1 MWDALDIGSAPI
13 QVLEPGCGT
22 GNFMAGIPENIK
34 ANVSGVELDPISARI
49 AAALNPDATILN
61 ADLADCTIH
70 PGFDLTIG
78 NVPYSGD
85 ISLDYRTTD
94 GGTSRLPLHD
104 YFIERSVDALRP
116 GGVAMLLTSRYTLDK
131 RSETMRADLAR
142 KAELVGAVRL
152 PSSTFA
158 RQAGTE
164 AVTDVLVLRRRER
177 TLDRT
182 PDEAWIH
189 SNPVAV
195 PGYQDVTVNVNQ
207 AVANDMTAHAVG
219 DIRPV
224 IGRFGG
230 DFDVV
235 FQGDAE
241 QVGERLQELLSTQIT
256 HGPALSLGE
265 AEPAG
270 RAEITVRP
278 DHVAPFEYSVDQR
291 GVVWYGDGTT
301 VTEIAHGQG
310 DEARRLRG
318 MIRLRDLARELQRLE
333 LDPARVDDPDV
344 EAKRAELD
352 RAYDRFTSEFGRLCD
367 RANQRAYSGEE
378 SGCHLV
384 MALEETDEKGRFA
397 GKAKCLS
404 QRTIS
409 PVPPMPDHADSLDD
423 ALDISLDRAG
433 GVDLELI
440 ARLADTTVEE
450 AETGLGDR
458 IIRDPDTGEVMPA
471 EDYLAGDVGTKLDH
485 VTAMAEHLRRRAA
498 REAMTEFAAST
509 YATSEDMPAIEQA
522 REWIDTAGTDVWRS
536 LTDPYAAESYRDPTP
551 VIERINDGRHGWTMG
566 WNRNPELV
574 LALVWRAVEEL
585 PERHSRVTL
594 ERSDTGERKPWH
606 APAWHRSHGTS
617 PLWDALCWTWR
628 DGDAP
633 QHYAPILADRRMPV
647 RDLALFVHKIAH
659 TDRLETADK
668 TAILSNLFE
677 SYSAH
682 DKHGSTIWTDTT
694 IGAMARRLMPGTD
707 DPTRLAERLATDMS
721 VSEWIWGIARDL
733 PNLRQGA
740 AHDAYGAPPRAID
753 ARPDDYQAFRA
764 RREEQLGQW
773 REQPEH
779 AEAAR
784 ADQTDAERLEH
795 VADLLERVQPTP
807 LETEQIK
814 APLGAPWIPARD
826 VHDFMM
832 ETFNVRGHG
841 LTPGKLSQYS
851 VDWIPQL
858 GQWRV
863 GYSGGGDIDYKAART
878 YGTEDRN
885 PFQLLEACLDNAQI
899 TVTKDSP
906 TETTASGKP
915 KRVKDQKATMA
926 AIEKANAIRDAWN
939 QWVFKD
945 PDRAQRLT
953 ALYNRRFNGMRPRHV
968 DGSYLTTPGIA
979 HGVALRPHQKDAVAR
994 ALRSDEGTLIAHVV
1008 GAGKTFEGV
1017 ALSHEAKRLGKASK
1031 PMLVVPNHLVDQWAG
1046 DVLRLYPAGRV
1057 LVMDKDAQ
1065 RNPESVRRFW
1075 GRVATGDWD
1084 AVIVPESRFSQLH
1097 VSKERRL
1104 RNMRARVDEFAQA
1117 VEAAAKARGDKDP
1130 TVKRLEAAR
1139 KSAET
1144 AMQRLRD
1151 GKESRDDKALAGI
1164 EFESLGVDMLIV
1176 DEAHHFKNLGVP
1188 VASADLGMQL
1198 SSAAKCEDLLDKCEW
1213 LREAGHGGNIAF
1225 MTGTPV
1231 SNSMSELYNMQRYL
1245 APGTLKAQGLDT
1257 FAAWAG
1263 AYGQVVP
1270 TVELKPEGNGFQV
1283 KQRFARFQNLPELM
1297 NAVKQFTD
1305 MITNDDIQLPL
1316 PELEQV
1322 PVPVPITDRQKKEM
1336 EELSDRADLVR
1347 DGDVSPEVDNL
1358 LRITGDGRKIAL
1370 DPKLLKGHENDR
1382 PLENGKIQACAE
1394 NVARIWQEETPRLG
1408 TQLVF
1413 CDSSTPASGG
1423 WNAYQDLKDRLIQLG
1438 VPAEQIAFVH
1448 DAGDNPARREQLFA
1462 KVRSGEIR
1470 VLMGS
1475 TQKLGTGTNVQER
1488 LAAIHDLDCPWRPA
1502 DLEQRLGRIQRQG
1515 NTYDHVRDY
1524 RYVTEGTFDAYSYQ
1538 TVERKQRFISQLMSS
1553 KSPAREAAD
1562 LDADVVTL
1570 ANIKALATGDPDIQR
1585 RMTLENEINQL
1596 KLLRASWAQQ
1606 KADTR
1611 RDINQQLQPRIEGI
1625 RQTIR
1630 EKTDDKPLASKA
1642 LSIHQTARMNGKWE
1656 GMTING
1662 RPVGDRQTACRLLH
1676 QAAHQAHDGD
1686 TIAEYDG
1693 LPVIARRAA
1702 TTGRITLAVKAVH
1715 EHESGTEMPGPYLTG
1730 PSSIV
1735 SQLDRIVKNMATDPG
1750 KLTERLADAE
1760 RELAAAQ
1767 ETLAEPFAHEDE
1779 YRQKQAELERLT
1791 SKPDEPRET
1800 ESRDQETKE
1809 RSAGMPL
1816 TTENARRLLEQ
1827 DPDVTEVTQGG
1838 NAMGHYLEARL
1849 TDGRA
1854 VQIDF
1859 HDNPAWK
1866 DTDRLAGR
1874 NPSSGSRAHSS
1885 AAHGKTEAR
1894 KTGCLKPW
1902 PWEQP
1907 RGKSPSTPAA
1917 GSIRRTSATTRAR
1930 DPASWSKAPRA
1941 TKDQASTSKPQAS
1954 RSIPAMTNRTGIDDT
1969 DHHRQRHQTGQGR
1982 RRRMDRHQRPRRPTH
1997 VHAHGRRPAIQHRR
2011 RAGRHD
2017 HRHAPPTPEGRGSGR
2032 RRRPGRNGAGRREDH
2047 QQEDAVRPV
2056 PRQAQGEPRRKKTIE
2071 RNNHGTS
2078 KRNHRQDADH
2088 PRGILALRPRGR
2100 PRPGRHRRRRKH
2112 ETDHRR
2118 HDDHAPA
2125 SARPGIRPGQPPMR
2139 TGRRVRGRPV
2149 PPLPVEHETQ
2159 LEGRRR
2165 VRVGTLVDQ
2174 PGDGPVYR
2182 PRHQAEPPD
2191 DGHRGPEPRRPG
2203 HAPQSQHRRDR
2214 RLRLRQ
2220 DRHPRHPQHPQGQHE
2235 LRVHR
2240 PERRTLRED
2249 RRETKDD
2256 GLHGQTARPGGPDQR
2271 DEIQPHALHRPHE
2284 TRRGDHAPGHQHHGQ
2299 HQRLHTQGAPDR
2311 RLLDQIRT
2319 QPPDRTHRVR
2329 LLPARRHPQGLP
2341 AHRHRPDPQRGRRHA
2356 RPARSQRTG
2365 RDQGKPGRRRRPD
2378 RH

>member
-1 MWDALDIGSAPI
+1 MWDALGIGSTPI

-22 GNFMAGIPENIK
+22 GNFMAGIPDDVT

-49 AAALNPDATILN
+49 AAALNPEATILN

-70 PGFDLTIG
+70 PGFDLAIG

-94 GGTSRLPLHD
+94 GGTSRLALHD

-142 KAELVGAVRL
+142 KADLVGVVRL
-152 PSSTFA
+152 PSSTFT

-164 AVTDVLVLRRRER
+164 AVTDVLVLRKRER

-182 PDEAWIH
+182 PDKAWIH
-189 SNPVAV
+189 STPVDV
-195 PGYQDVTVNVNQ
+195 PGYRDVTVNVNQ
-207 AVANDMTAHAVG
+207 AIASDMPSHAVG

-230 DFDVV
+230 DFDVA

-241 QVGERLQELLSTQIT
+241 QIGERLRELLSTQLYD
-256 HGPALSLGE
+256 GPALSLGAME
-265 AEPAG
+265 QPD
-270 RAEITVRP
+270 RAEILVRP
-278 DHVAPFEYSVDQR
+278 DQMAPFEYSVDPR
-291 GVVWYGDGTT
+291 GVVWFGDGTT

-333 LDPARVDDPDV
+333 LDPGLVDDPRV
-344 EAKRAELD
+344 EAKREELD
-352 RAYDRFTSEFGRLCD
+352 QAYDRFASEFGRLND
-367 RANQRAYSGEE
+367 RANRRAYDSAE

-384 MALEETDEKGRFA
+384 MALEETDEKGRFV

-423 ALDISLDRAG
+423 ALNISLDRAG
-433 GVDLELI
+433 EVDLELI
-440 ARLADTTVEE
+440 ARLAGTTVEE
-450 AETGLGDR
+450 AEAGLGER
-458 IIRDPDTGEVMPA
+458 VIRDPDTGTVIPA
-471 EDYLAGDVGTKLDH
+471 EDYLTGDVAAKLDH
-485 VTAMAEHLRRRAA
+485 VTAMAELLKRHADTD
-498 REAMTEFAAST
+498 AMTEFVAST
-509 YATSEDMPAIEQA
+509 YATPEDMGDTERA
-522 REWIDTAGTDVWRS
+522 REWIGTAGMDVWRS
-536 LTDPYAAESYRDPTP
+536 LTDPYAAESYRDPAP
-551 VIERINDGRHGWTMG
+551 IIDRIDDGRNGWTLG

-574 LALVWRAVEEL
+574 LALAWRAVEEL
-585 PERHSRVTL
+585 PEHHARITF
-594 ERSDTGERKPWH
+594 ERPDTGERRPWH
-606 APAWHRSHGTS
+606 APQWHQSHGTS
-617 PLWDALCWTWR
+617 PLWNGLCWTWR
-628 DGDAP
+628 GGDAP
-633 QHYAPILADRRMPV
+633 QDYAPLFADRRMPV
-647 RDLALFVHKIAH
+647 KDLALFVHKLAH
-659 TDRLETADK
+659 TDKIDVADK

-677 SYSAH
+677 SYSAY
-682 DKHGSTIWTDTT
+682 DEQGSRIWTDTT
-694 IGAMARRLMPGTD
+694 VGAMARQLMPSID
-707 DPTRLAERLATDMS
+707 DPMRLAERIATDMS
-721 VSEWIWGIARDL
+721 VSEWIWGVAREL
-733 PNLRQGA
+733 PDDLRQA
-740 AHDAYGAPPRAID
+740 ATHDAYSAPPRTVD
-753 ARPDDYQAFRA
+753 ARPDDYQAFRV

-773 REQPEH
+773 REQSEH
-779 AEAAR
+779 AEAIR
-784 ADQTDAERLEH
+784 ADRADAERLDH
-795 VADLLERVQPTP
+795 VAGILERVQPTP

-814 APLGAPWIPARD
+814 APLGAPWIPAKD
-826 VHDFMM
+826 IHDFMM
-832 ETFNVRGHG
+832 ETFRVHSRR
-841 LTPGKLSQYS
+841 LTPGKLAQYA

-858 GQWRV
+858 GQWRI
-863 GYSGGGDIDYKAART
+863 GYSGGGDIDYKAAKT

-885 PFQLLEACLDNAQI
+885 PFQLLEACLNNAQI

-926 AIEKANAIRDAWN
+926 AIEKANAIREAWN

-953 ALYNRRFNGMRPRHV
+953 ATYNRRFNSLRPRHV

-979 HGVALRPHQKDAVAR
+979 RGIQLRPHQKDAVAR

-1031 PMLVVPNHLVDQWAG
+1031 PMLVVPNHLVDQWAS
-1046 DVLRLYPAGRV
+1046 DVLKLYPASRI

-1065 RNPESVRRFW
+1065 RDPESVRRFW

-1104 RNMRARVDEFAQA
+1104 KNMNARVDEFTEA
-1117 VEAAAKARGDKDP
+1117 VKAATEAKGDKDP

-1144 AMQRLRD
+1144 AMRKLRD

-1245 APGTLKAQGLDT
+1245 APNTLKAQGLDT

-1283 KQRFARFQNLPELM
+1283 RQRFARFQNLPELM
-1297 NAVKQFTD
+1297 NAVKTFTD
-1305 MITNDDIQLPL
+1305 MITNEDIQLPL

-1322 PVPVPITDRQKKEM
+1322 PVPVPITERQKEEM
-1336 EELSDRADLVR
+1336 EELSDRADQVR
-1347 DGDVSPEVDNL
+1347 NGDVPPEVDNL
-1358 LRITGDGRKIAL
+1358 LKITGDGRKIAL
-1370 DPKLLKGHENDR
+1370 DPKLLKGHEDDR

-1394 NVARIWQEETPRLG
+1394 NVARIWSEETPRLG

-1423 WNAYQDLKDRLIQLG
+1423 WNAYQDLKDRLVALG
-1438 VPAEQIAFVH
+1438 VPAKQIAFVH
-1448 DAGDNPARREQLFA
+1448 DAGDNPAKREQLFA

-1470 VLMGS
+1470 VLLGS
-1475 TQKLGTGTNVQER
+1475 TMKLGTGTNVQER

-1515 NTYDHVRDY
+1515 NMYSHVRDF

-1611 RDINQQLQPRIEGI
+1611 RDITQWLHPRVELLS
-1625 RQTIR
+1625 RTIR
-1630 EKTDDKPLASKA
+1630 EKAEDRPLASKA
-1642 LSIHQTARMNGKWE
+1642 MDIHQAARANGGWE

-1662 RPVGDRQTACRLLH
+1662 QPVGDRQTACRLLH
-1676 QAAHQAHDGD
+1676 QAALQARDGD

-1693 LPVIARRAA
+1693 LPVIVHRIEGPRR
-1702 TTGRITLAVKAVH
+1702 TTMALAVKAVH
-1715 EHESGTEMPGPYLTG
+1715 ELRAPSEMPGPYAAG
-1730 PSSIV
+1730 AASIV
-1735 SQLDRIVKNMATDPG
+1735 SQLDRLVRNMATDPG

-1760 RELAAAQ
+1760 RELATAQ

-1791 SKPDEPRET
+1791 SKPDESRET

-1809 RSAGMPL
+1809 RSTGMPL
-1816 TTENARRLLEQ
+1816 TMENARQLLEQ

-1838 NAMGHYLEARL
+1838 NAMGNYLEARL

-1866 DTDRLAGR
+1866 DTDHLSGRIEVSYANRPQAEWQYDDNDMADRAHTVVDPADPDAEGRLAKAVKDWE
-1874 NPSSGSRAHSS
+1874 RA
-1885 AAHGKTEAR
+1885 G
-1894 KTGCLKPW
+1894 GL
-1902 PWEQP
+1902 
-1907 RGKSPSTPAA
+1907 G
-1917 GSIRRTSATTRAR
+1917 RTSQASHLAAQQPPEEYAYRWRKPGNPDRHIAYLSTAFDRDQAMKAR
-1930 DPASWSKAPRA
+1930 EDAGYLVTKVEEDPAVLYERHRKASCLH
-1941 TKDQASTSKPQAS
+1941 ASHILERYDSP
-1954 RSIPAMTNRTGIDDT
+1954 D
-1969 DHHRQRHQTGQGR
+1969 
-1982 RRRMDRHQRPRRPTH
+1982 PT
-1997 VHAHGRRPAIQHRR
+1997 
-2011 RAGRHD
+2011 
-2017 HRHAPPTPEGRGSGR
+2017 
-2032 RRRPGRNGAGRREDH
+2032 
-2047 QQEDAVRPV
+2047 AV
-2056 PRQAQGEPRRKKTIE
+2056 
-2071 RNNHGTS
+2071 
-2078 KRNHRQDADH
+2078 
-2088 PRGILALRPRGR
+2088 GILHGIVSEVNA
-2100 PRPGRHRRRRKH
+2100 
-2112 ETDHRR
+2112 
-2118 HDDHAPA
+2118 HDPENDIAAYLTYPSDKA
-2125 SARPGIRPGQPPMR
+2125 
-2139 TGRRVRGRPV
+2139 V
-2149 PPLPVEHETQ
+2149 Q
-2159 LEGRRR
+2159 LA
-2165 VRVGTLVDQ
+2165 
-2174 PGDGPVYR
+2174 GDGLTAADIAEKR
-2182 PRHQAEPPD
+2182 EMGGWDPRTDPLMRINEQGDWTGVTQQQA
-2191 DGHRGPEPRRPG
+2191 
-2203 HAPQSQHRRDR
+2203 
-2214 RLRLRQ
+2214 
-2220 DRHPRHPQHPQGQHE
+2220 
-2235 LRVHR
+2235 
-2240 PERRTLRED
+2240 
-2249 RRETKDD
+2249 
-2256 GLHGQTARPGGPDQR
+2256 DQLVWDNR
-2271 DEIQPHALHRPHE
+2271 DEILARASYDGELSTWTLH
-2284 TRRGDHAPGHQHHGQ
+2284 Q
-2299 HQRLHTQGAPDR
+2299 
-2311 RLLDQIRT
+2311 LDQL
-2319 QPPDRTHRVR
+2319 DE
-2329 LLPARRHPQGLP
+2329 PAPE
-2341 AHRHRPDPQRGRRHA
+2341 RGRDLDRPEPE
-2356 RPARSQRTG
+2356 RPAPEREQPASKRHG
-2365 RDQGKPGRRRRPD
+2365 PGL
-2378 RH
+2378 

>member
-378 SGCHLV
+378 SGRHLV

-574 LALVWRAVEEL
+574 LTLVWRAVEEL

-682 DKHGSTIWTDTT
+682 DNGSTIWTDTT

-733 PNLRQGA
+733 PDLRQGA

-784 ADQTDAERLEH
+784 ADQTDA
-795 VADLLERVQPTP
+795 
-807 LETEQIK
+807 
-814 APLGAPWIPARD
+814 
-826 VHDFMM
+826 
-832 ETFNVRGHG
+832 
-841 LTPGKLSQYS
+841 
-851 VDWIPQL
+851 
-858 GQWRV
+858 
-863 GYSGGGDIDYKAART
+863 
-878 YGTEDRN
+878 
-885 PFQLLEACLDNAQI
+885 
-899 TVTKDSP
+899 
-906 TETTASGKP
+906 
-915 KRVKDQKATMA
+915 
-926 AIEKANAIRDAWN
+926 
-939 QWVFKD
+939 
-945 PDRAQRLT
+945 
-953 ALYNRRFNGMRPRHV
+953 
-968 DGSYLTTPGIA
+968 
-979 HGVALRPHQKDAVAR
+979 
-994 ALRSDEGTLIAHVV
+994 
-1008 GAGKTFEGV
+1008 
-1017 ALSHEAKRLGKASK
+1017 
-1031 PMLVVPNHLVDQWAG
+1031 
-1046 DVLRLYPAGRV
+1046 
-1057 LVMDKDAQ
+1057 
-1065 RNPESVRRFW
+1065 
-1075 GRVATGDWD
+1075 
-1084 AVIVPESRFSQLH
+1084 
-1097 VSKERRL
+1097 
-1104 RNMRARVDEFAQA
+1104 
-1117 VEAAAKARGDKDP
+1117 
-1130 TVKRLEAAR
+1130 
-1139 KSAET
+1139 
-1144 AMQRLRD
+1144 
-1151 GKESRDDKALAGI
+1151 
-1164 EFESLGVDMLIV
+1164 
-1176 DEAHHFKNLGVP
+1176 
-1188 VASADLGMQL
+1188 
-1198 SSAAKCEDLLDKCEW
+1198 
-1213 LREAGHGGNIAF
+1213 
-1225 MTGTPV
+1225 
-1231 SNSMSELYNMQRYL
+1231 
-1245 APGTLKAQGLDT
+1245 
-1257 FAAWAG
+1257 
-1263 AYGQVVP
+1263 
-1270 TVELKPEGNGFQV
+1270 
-1283 KQRFARFQNLPELM
+1283 
-1297 NAVKQFTD
+1297 
-1305 MITNDDIQLPL
+1305 
-1316 PELEQV
+1316 
-1322 PVPVPITDRQKKEM
+1322 
-1336 EELSDRADLVR
+1336 
-1347 DGDVSPEVDNL
+1347 
-1358 LRITGDGRKIAL
+1358 
-1370 DPKLLKGHENDR
+1370 
-1382 PLENGKIQACAE
+1382 
-1394 NVARIWQEETPRLG
+1394 
-1408 TQLVF
+1408 
-1413 CDSSTPASGG
+1413 
-1423 WNAYQDLKDRLIQLG
+1423 
-1438 VPAEQIAFVH
+1438 
-1448 DAGDNPARREQLFA
+1448 
-1462 KVRSGEIR
+1462 
-1470 VLMGS
+1470 
-1475 TQKLGTGTNVQER
+1475 ER

-1625 RQTIR
+1625 RQAIR

-1827 DPDVTEVTQGG
+1827 DHDVTEVTQGG

-1874 NPSSGSRAHSS
+1874 IEVSYANRPQAEWQYDDNDMADREHTVIDPAD
-1885 AAHGKTEAR
+1885 
-1894 KTGCLKPW
+1894 
-1902 PWEQP
+1902 
-1907 RGKSPSTPAA
+1907 PAA
-1917 GSIRRTSATTRAR
+1917 GKTLAKAVEGWERAGGLHTARAAGTSHLAANQPPEEYAYRWRKPGDPDRHIAYLSTAFDRDQAMKAR
-1930 DPASWSKAPRA
+1930 ENAGYVVTKVDEDPA
-1941 TKDQASTSKPQAS
+1941 
-1954 RSIPAMTNRTGIDDT
+1954 
-1969 DHHRQRHQTGQGR
+1969 
-1982 RRRMDRHQRPRRPTH
+1982 
-1997 VHAHGRRPAIQHRR
+1997 VLYEQHRKASCM
-2011 RAGRHD
+2011 RASHILERYESPD
-2017 HRHAPPTPEGRGSGR
+2017 
-2032 RRRPGRNGAGRREDH
+2032 
-2047 QQEDAVRPV
+2047 QDAVRILHGIVGEVNAHDPENDTATYLAYPSDKAV
-2056 PRQAQGEPRRKKTIE
+2056 QIAGDGLTSADIAEKREMGGWDPRKDPLMRINAQGDWTGI
-2071 RNNHGTS
+2071 T
-2078 KRNHRQDADH
+2078 QQQADQ
-2088 PRGILALRPRGR
+2088 IVW
-2100 PRPGRHRRRRKH
+2100 
-2112 ETDHRR
+2112 DN
-2118 HDDHAPA
+2118 
-2125 SARPGIRPGQPPMR
+2125 
-2139 TGRRVRGRPV
+2139 
-2149 PPLPVEHETQ
+2149 
-2159 LEGRRR
+2159 
-2165 VRVGTLVDQ
+2165 
-2174 PGDGPVYR
+2174 
-2182 PRHQAEPPD
+2182 
-2191 DGHRGPEPRRPG
+2191 
-2203 HAPQSQHRRDR
+2203 
-2214 RLRLRQ
+2214 
-2220 DRHPRHPQHPQGQHE
+2220 
-2235 LRVHR
+2235 
-2240 PERRTLRED
+2240 
-2249 RRETKDD
+2249 
-2256 GLHGQTARPGGPDQR
+2256 R
-2271 DEIQPHALHRPHE
+2271 DEILTRASYDSELSTWTLH
-2284 TRRGDHAPGHQHHGQ
+2284 Q
-2299 HQRLHTQGAPDR
+2299 
-2311 RLLDQIRT
+2311 LDQLKEP
-2319 QPPDRTHRVR
+2319 QPAQSLDRDRPEPDHKAPAQADSTTKRHGPR
-2329 LLPARRHPQGLP
+2329 L
-2341 AHRHRPDPQRGRRHA
+2341 
-2356 RPARSQRTG
+2356 
-2365 RDQGKPGRRRRPD
+2365 
-2378 RH
+2378 

>member
-677 SYSAH
+677 SWRADDANSRP
-682 DKHGSTIWTDTT
+682 IWTDTT
-694 IGAMARRLMPGTD
+694 IGAMARTLMPGTD
-707 DPTRLAERLATDMS
+707 DPMRLAERLATDMS
-721 VSEWIWGIARDL
+721 VSEWIWGIAREL
-733 PNLRQGA
+733 PDGLRQA
-740 AHDAYGAPPRAID
+740 REHNAYGVPPRAID
-753 ARPDDYQAFRA
+753 ARPDGYQAFRA
-764 RREEQLGQW
+764 RREEQIKQW
-773 REQPEH
+773 RELPEH

-807 LETEQIK
+807 LEAEQIK
-814 APLGAPWIPARD
+814 APLGAPWIPAKD

-832 ETFNVRGHG
+832 ETFNVHGHG
-841 LTPGKLSQYS
+841 LTPGKLAQYS

-863 GYSGGGDIDYKAART
+863 GYSGGGDIDYKAAKN

-885 PFQLLEACLDNAQI
+885 PFQLLEACLNNAQI

-926 AIEKANAIRDAWN
+926 AIEKANAIRDTWN

-945 PDRAQRLT
+945 PARAQRLT
-953 ALYNRRFNGMRPRHV
+953 ALYNRRFNSMRPRHV

-1031 PMLVVPNHLVDQWAG
+1031 PMLVVPNHLVSQWAG
-1046 DVLRLYPAGRV
+1046 DMLKLYPAGRI

-1139 KSAET
+1139 QSAET

-1322 PVPVPITDRQKKEM
+1322 PVPVPITDQQKDEM
-1336 EELSDRADLVR
+1336 EELSDRADRVR
-1347 DGDVSPEVDNL
+1347 DGDVPPEIDNL

-1413 CDSSTPASGG
+1413 CDSSTPTSGG

-1448 DAGDNPARREQLFA
+1448 DAGDNPAKREQLFA

-1524 RYVTEGTFDAYSYQ
+1524 RDVTEGTFDAYSYQ

-1611 RDINQQLQPRIEGI
+1611 RDIGQQLQPRVELL
-1625 RQTIR
+1625 RRTIR

-1642 LSIHQTARMNGKWE
+1642 LSIHQTARMNGRWE

-1662 RPVGDRQTACRLLH
+1662 QPVADRQTACRLLH

-1693 LPVIARRAA
+1693 LPVIAHRAA
-1702 TTGRITLAVKAVH
+1702 ATGRITLAVKAIH

-1735 SQLDRIVKNMATDPG
+1735 SQLDRLVRNMATDPG

-1779 YRQKQAELERLT
+1779 YRRKQAELERLT

-1809 RSAGMPL
+1809 RSARMPL
-1816 TTENARRLLEQ
+1816 TMENARRLLEQ
-1827 DPDVTEVTQGG
+1827 DPNITEVTQG
-1838 NAMGHYLEARL
+1838 AMGHYPRASEPSHLAAHQPPEEYAYRWRKPGDPDRHIAYLSTAFDRDQAMKAREDAGYLVTKVEEDPAILYERHRKASCLHASHILERYDSPDPTAVEILHSIVSEVNAHDPENDIAAYL
-1849 TDGRA
+1849 TYPSDQA
-1854 VQIDF
+1854 IQ
-1859 HDNPAWK
+1859 
-1866 DTDRLAGR
+1866 LAGD
-1874 NPSSGSRAHSS
+1874 GL
-1885 AAHGKTEAR
+1885 TEADIAEKR
-1894 KTGCLKPW
+1894 EMGGWNPQTDPLMHINAQGDWTGVTQQQADQLV
-1902 PWEQP
+1902 WEN
-1907 RGKSPSTPAA
+1907 RDEILARASYDGELSTW
-1917 GSIRRTSATTRAR
+1917 TLHQL
-1930 DPASWSKAPRA
+1930 
-1941 TKDQASTSKPQAS
+1941 DQL
-1954 RSIPAMTNRTGIDDT
+1954 DE
-1969 DHHRQRHQTGQGR
+1969 
-1982 RRRMDRHQRPRRPTH
+1982 
-1997 VHAHGRRPAIQHRR
+1997 
-2011 RAGRHD
+2011 
-2017 HRHAPPTPEGRGSGR
+2017 PTPE
-2032 RRRPGRNGAGRREDH
+2032 
-2047 QQEDAVRPV
+2047 QERDRDID
-2056 PRQAQGEPRRKKTIE
+2056 R
-2071 RNNHGTS
+2071 
-2078 KRNHRQDADH
+2078 
-2088 PRGILALRPRGR
+2088 
-2100 PRPGRHRRRRKH
+2100 
-2112 ETDHRR
+2112 
-2118 HDDHAPA
+2118 
-2125 SARPGIRPGQPPMR
+2125 
-2139 TGRRVRGRPV
+2139 
-2149 PPLPVEHETQ
+2149 
-2159 LEGRRR
+2159 
-2165 VRVGTLVDQ
+2165 
-2174 PGDGPVYR
+2174 
-2182 PRHQAEPPD
+2182 
-2191 DGHRGPEPRRPG
+2191 PEP
-2203 HAPQSQHRRDR
+2203 
-2214 RLRLRQ
+2214 
-2220 DRHPRHPQHPQGQHE
+2220 E
-2235 LRVHR
+2235 R
-2240 PERRTLRED
+2240 PEPKREQPTPK
-2249 RRETKDD
+2249 RH
-2256 GLHGQTARPGGPDQR
+2256 GL
-2271 DEIQPHALHRPHE
+2271 
-2284 TRRGDHAPGHQHHGQ
+2284 
-2299 HQRLHTQGAPDR
+2299 
-2311 RLLDQIRT
+2311 
-2319 QPPDRTHRVR
+2319 
-2329 LLPARRHPQGLP
+2329 GL
-2341 AHRHRPDPQRGRRHA
+2341 
-2356 RPARSQRTG
+2356 
-2365 RDQGKPGRRRRPD
+2365 
-2378 RH
+2378 

>member
-1 MWDALDIGSAPI
+1 M
-13 QVLEPGCGT
+13 
-22 GNFMAGIPENIK
+22 
-34 ANVSGVELDPISARI
+34 
-49 AAALNPDATILN
+49 
-61 ADLADCTIH
+61 
-70 PGFDLTIG
+70 
-78 NVPYSGD
+78 
-85 ISLDYRTTD
+85 
-94 GGTSRLPLHD
+94 
-104 YFIERSVDALRP
+104 
-116 GGVAMLLTSRYTLDK
+116 
-131 RSETMRADLAR
+131 
-142 KAELVGAVRL
+142 
-152 PSSTFA
+152 
-158 RQAGTE
+158 
-164 AVTDVLVLRRRER
+164 
-177 TLDRT
+177 
-182 PDEAWIH
+182 
-189 SNPVAV
+189 

-659 TDRLETADK
+659 TDRLDIADK

-694 IGAMARRLMPGTD
+694 IGAMVRRLMPGTD

-733 PNLRQGA
+733 PDLRQGA

-773 REQPEH
+773 REQPER

-851 VDWIPQL
+851 VDWIP
-858 GQWRV
+858 R
-863 GYSGGGDIDYKAART
+863 ART
-878 YGTEDRN
+878 MARRLLGRRRHRLQGREDVRHRGPQPVPTAGGVPGQRADHRHQGLPRRRPRRPASPNGSRTRRPRWPPSRRPTRSATRGTNGCSR
-885 PFQLLEACLDNAQI
+885 
-899 TVTKDSP
+899 T
-906 TETTASGKP
+906 
-915 KRVKDQKATMA
+915 
-926 AIEKANAIRDAWN
+926 
-939 QWVFKD
+939 

-1046 DVLRLYPAGRV
+1046 DVLKLYPAGRI

-1075 GRVATGDWD
+1075 GRVANGDWD

-1139 KSAET
+1139 K
-1144 AMQRLRD
+1144 
-1151 GKESRDDKALAGI
+1151 
-1164 EFESLGVDMLIV
+1164 
-1176 DEAHHFKNLGVP
+1176 
-1188 VASADLGMQL
+1188 
-1198 SSAAKCEDLLDKCEW
+1198 
-1213 LREAGHGGNIAF
+1213 
-1225 MTGTPV
+1225 
-1231 SNSMSELYNMQRYL
+1231 
-1245 APGTLKAQGLDT
+1245 AP
-1257 FAAWAG
+1257 
-1263 AYGQVVP
+1263 
-1270 TVELKPEGNGFQV
+1270 
-1283 KQRFARFQNLPELM
+1283 
-1297 NAVKQFTD
+1297 
-1305 MITNDDIQLPL
+1305 
-1316 PELEQV
+1316 
-1322 PVPVPITDRQKKEM
+1322 
-1336 EELSDRADLVR
+1336 
-1347 DGDVSPEVDNL
+1347 
-1358 LRITGDGRKIAL
+1358 
-1370 DPKLLKGHENDR
+1370 R
-1382 PLENGKIQACAE
+1382 PPCSACAT
-1394 NVARIWQEETPRLG
+1394 ARSRATTRHWRASSSNRLAW
-1408 TQLVF
+1408 T
-1413 CDSSTPASGG
+1413 CSSST
-1423 WNAYQDLKDRLIQLG
+1423 
-1438 VPAEQIAFVH
+1438 
-1448 DAGDNPARREQLFA
+1448 
-1462 KVRSGEIR
+1462 
-1470 VLMGS
+1470 
-1475 TQKLGTGTNVQER
+1475 
-1488 LAAIHDLDCPWRPA
+1488 RP
-1502 DLEQRLGRIQRQG
+1502 
-1515 NTYDHVRDY
+1515 
-1524 RYVTEGTFDAYSYQ
+1524 
-1538 TVERKQRFISQLMSS
+1538 
-1553 KSPAREAAD
+1553 
-1562 LDADVVTL
+1562 
-1570 ANIKALATGDPDIQR
+1570 
-1585 RMTLENEINQL
+1585 
-1596 KLLRASWAQQ
+1596 
-1606 KADTR
+1606 
-1611 RDINQQLQPRIEGI
+1611 
-1625 RQTIR
+1625 
-1630 EKTDDKPLASKA
+1630 
-1642 LSIHQTARMNGKWE
+1642 
-1656 GMTING
+1656 
-1662 RPVGDRQTACRLLH
+1662 
-1676 QAAHQAHDGD
+1676 
-1686 TIAEYDG
+1686 
-1693 LPVIARRAA
+1693 
-1702 TTGRITLAVKAVH
+1702 TT
-1715 EHESGTEMPGPYLTG
+1715 S
-1730 PSSIV
+1730 
-1735 SQLDRIVKNMATDPG
+1735 
-1750 KLTERLADAE
+1750 
-1760 RELAAAQ
+1760 
-1767 ETLAEPFAHEDE
+1767 
-1779 YRQKQAELERLT
+1779 
-1791 SKPDEPRET
+1791 
-1800 ESRDQETKE
+1800 
-1809 RSAGMPL
+1809 
-1816 TTENARRLLEQ
+1816 
-1827 DPDVTEVTQGG
+1827 
-1838 NAMGHYLEARL
+1838 
-1849 TDGRA
+1849 
-1854 VQIDF
+1854 
-1859 HDNPAWK
+1859 
-1866 DTDRLAGR
+1866 
-1874 NPSSGSRAHSS
+1874 
-1885 AAHGKTEAR
+1885 
-1894 KTGCLKPW
+1894 
-1902 PWEQP
+1902 
-1907 RGKSPSTPAA
+1907 
-1917 GSIRRTSATTRAR
+1917 RTSACPSPPRTWACNCRPPRNAR
-1930 DPASWSKAPRA
+1930 
-1941 TKDQASTSKPQAS
+1941 TCSTNA
-1954 RSIPAMTNRTGIDDT
+1954 
-1969 DHHRQRHQTGQGR
+1969 
-1982 RRRMDRHQRPRRPTH
+1982 
-1997 VHAHGRRPAIQHRR
+1997 
-2011 RAGRHD
+2011 
-2017 HRHAPPTPEGRGSGR
+2017 
-2032 RRRPGRNGAGRREDH
+2032 NGC
-2047 QQEDAVRPV
+2047 
-2056 PRQAQGEPRRKKTIE
+2056 
-2071 RNNHGTS
+2071 
-2078 KRNHRQDADH
+2078 
-2088 PRGILALRPRGR
+2088 
-2100 PRPGRHRRRRKH
+2100 
-2112 ETDHRR
+2112 
-2118 HDDHAPA
+2118 
-2125 SARPGIRPGQPPMR
+2125 ARPG
-2139 TGRRVRGRPV
+2139 T
-2149 PPLPVEHETQ
+2149 EAT
-2159 LEGRRR
+2159 
-2165 VRVGTLVDQ
+2165 
-2174 PGDGPVYR
+2174 
-2182 PRHQAEPPD
+2182 
-2191 DGHRGPEPRRPG
+2191 
-2203 HAPQSQHRRDR
+2203 S
-2214 RLRLRQ
+2214 
-2220 DRHPRHPQHPQGQHE
+2220 
-2235 LRVHR
+2235 
-2240 PERRTLRED
+2240 
-2249 RRETKDD
+2249 
-2256 GLHGQTARPGGPDQR
+2256 
-2271 DEIQPHALHRPHE
+2271 
-2284 TRRGDHAPGHQHHGQ
+2284 
-2299 HQRLHTQGAPDR
+2299 
-2311 RLLDQIRT
+2311 
-2319 QPPDRTHRVR
+2319 
-2329 LLPARRHPQGLP
+2329 
-2341 AHRHRPDPQRGRRHA
+2341 
-2356 RPARSQRTG
+2356 RS
-2365 RDQGKPGRRRRPD
+2365 
-2378 RH
+2378 

>member
-1 MWDALDIGSAPI
+1 MWDALDIGSTPI

-22 GNFMAGIPENIK
+22 GNFMAGIPDD
-34 ANVSGVELDPISARI
+34 AHAHVSGVELDPISARI

-61 ADLADCTIH
+61 ADLTDCTIH
-70 PGFDLTIG
+70 PGFDLAIG

-85 ISLDYRTTD
+85 ISLDYRTMD

-142 KAELVGAVRL
+142 TAELVGVVRL

-189 SNPVAV
+189 STPIAV

-207 AVANDMTAHAVG
+207 AVAGDMAAHAVG

-230 DFDVV
+230 DSDVV

-241 QVGERLQELLSTQIT
+241 QVGDRLRELLTTQIA
-256 HGPALSLGE
+256 HGRPLTLGGT
-265 AEPAG
+265 EPDG

-333 LDPARVDDPDV
+333 LDPARVDDPLV
-344 EAKRAELD
+344 EDKRAELD
-352 RAYDRFTSEFGRLCD
+352 RAYDRFAGKFGRLCD
-367 RANQRAYSGEE
+367 RANRRAYSGEE

-574 LALVWRAVEEL
+574 LALAWRAVEEL

-682 DKHGSTIWTDTT
+682 DEHGSTIWTDTT

-733 PNLRQGA
+733 PDLRQGA

-832 ETFNVRGHG
+832 ETFDVRGHG

-1213 LREAGHGGNIAF
+1213 LREARHGGNIAF

-1347 DGDVSPEVDNL
+1347 DGDVPPEVDNL

-1394 NVARIWQEETPRLG
+1394 NVVRIWQEETPRLG

-1553 KSPAREAAD
+1553 KSPAREAVD

-1625 RQTIR
+1625 RQAIR

-1827 DPDVTEVTQGG
+1827 DHDVTEVTQGG
-1838 NAMGHYLEARL
+1838 NAMADREH
-1849 TDGRA
+1849 T
-1854 VQIDF
+1854 VID
-1859 HDNPAWK
+1859 PA
-1866 DTDRLAGR
+1866 D
-1874 NPSSGSRAHSS
+1874 
-1885 AAHGKTEAR
+1885 
-1894 KTGCLKPW
+1894 
-1902 PWEQP
+1902 
-1907 RGKSPSTPAA
+1907 PAA
-1917 GSIRRTSATTRAR
+1917 EKTLA
-1930 DPASWSKAPRA
+1930 KAVE
-1941 TKDQASTSKPQAS
+1941 
-1954 RSIPAMTNRTGIDDT
+1954 GWE
-1969 DHHRQRHQTGQGR
+1969 
-1982 RRRMDRHQRPRRPTH
+1982 
-1997 VHAHGRRPAIQHRR
+1997 
-2011 RAGRHD
+2011 RAGGLHTAR
-2017 HRHAPPTPEGRGSGR
+2017 A
-2032 RRRPGRNGAGRREDH
+2032 A
-2047 QQEDAVRPV
+2047 
-2056 PRQAQGEPRRKKTIE
+2056 
-2071 RNNHGTS
+2071 GTS
-2078 KRNHRQDADH
+2078 H
-2088 PRGILALRPRGR
+2088 LA
-2100 PRPGRHRRRRKH
+2100 
-2112 ETDHRR
+2112 
-2118 HDDHAPA
+2118 AN
-2125 SARPGIRPGQPPMR
+2125 QPPEEYAYR
-2139 TGRRVRGRPV
+2139 WRK
-2149 PPLPVEHETQ
+2149 
-2159 LEGRRR
+2159 
-2165 VRVGTLVDQ
+2165 
-2174 PGDGPVYR
+2174 PGD
-2182 PRHQAEPPD
+2182 
-2191 DGHRGPEPRRPG
+2191 
-2203 HAPQSQHRRDR
+2203 
-2214 RLRLRQ
+2214 
-2220 DRHPRHPQHPQGQHE
+2220 
-2235 LRVHR
+2235 
-2240 PERRTLRED
+2240 
-2249 RRETKDD
+2249 
-2256 GLHGQTARPGGPDQR
+2256 
-2271 DEIQPHALHRPHE
+2271 
-2284 TRRGDHAPGHQHHGQ
+2284 
-2299 HQRLHTQGAPDR
+2299 
-2311 RLLDQIRT
+2311 
-2319 QPPDRTHRVR
+2319 
-2329 LLPARRHPQGLP
+2329 
-2341 AHRHRPDPQRGRRHA
+2341 
-2356 RPARSQRTG
+2356 
-2365 RDQGKPGRRRRPD
+2365 PD
-2378 RH
+2378 RHIAYLSTAFDRDQAMKAREDAGYVVTKVEEDPAILYEQHRKASCMRARHILERYDSPDPAAVGILHGIVGEVNAHDPEDYLAAYLTYPSDKAVQLAGDGLTAADIAEKRKMGGWNPQTDPLMLINEQGDWTGVTQQQADQIVWDNREEILERASDDNELSTWTLSRLDQLKEHEPDHALDRDQPEPEHQAPAREQPAPRRHGLGL

>member
-1 MWDALDIGSAPI
+1 MDTLRGYSGWGGCADAFSDKPEWRTIRDAIEQALTPEEYAQARASTLTAYYTPGPVVKAMWDALDIGPTPI

-22 GNFMAGIPENIK
+22 GNFMAGIPDDV
-34 ANVSGVELDPISARI
+34 AAHVSGVELDPISARI
-49 AAALNPDATILN
+49 AAALNPYATILN
-61 ADLADCTIH
+61 ADLADCTIQQ
-70 PGFDLTIG
+70 GSFDLAIG

-142 KAELVGAVRL
+142 KAELIGVVRL

-189 SNPVAV
+189 STPIAV

-207 AVANDMTAHAVG
+207 AVANDMPTHAVG

-235 FQGDAE
+235 FQGAAE
-241 QVGERLQELLSTQIT
+241 QIGERLRTMLSMQIA
-256 HGPALSLGE
+256 HGRPPLQLGE
-265 AEPAG
+265 MEPAE
-270 RAEITVRP
+270 RAEVIVRP
-278 DHVAPFEYSVDQR
+278 DHVTPFEYSVDPR
-291 GVVWYGDGTT
+291 GVVWYGDGAT
-301 VTEIAHGQG
+301 VTEAAHGQG

-333 LDPARVDDPDV
+333 LDPARVDDPAV
-344 EAKRAELD
+344 EAKRKELD
-352 RAYDRFTSEFGRLCD
+352 QAYDRFTGEFGRLND
-367 RANQRAYSGEE
+367 RANLRAYDSEE
-378 SGCHLV
+378 SGRHLV
-384 MALEETDEKGRFA
+384 MALEETDEKGRFV

-423 ALDISLDRAG
+423 ALNISLDRAG
-433 GVDLELI
+433 RVDLELI

-450 AETGLGDR
+450 AEAGLGDR
-458 IIRDPDTGEVMPA
+458 IIRDPDTGTVMPA
-471 EDYLAGDVGTKLDH
+471 EDYLTGDVGTRLDH
-485 VTAMAEHLRRRAA
+485 VTAMAEHLRRRAGT
-498 REAMTEFAAST
+498 EAMTEFTAST
-509 YATSEDMPAIEQA
+509 YATPEDMPATERA
-522 REWIDTAGTDVWRS
+522 SEWISEAGADVWRS
-536 LTDPYAAESYRDPTP
+536 LKDPYSAESYRDPAP
-551 VIERINDGRHGWTMG
+551 VIERINGRDAWTMG
-566 WNRNPELV
+566 WSRNPELV
-574 LALVWRAVEEL
+574 LALAWRAVEEL
-585 PERHSRVTL
+585 PEQHARVTL
-594 ERSDTGERKPWH
+594 ERSDTGERKPWQ
-606 APAWHRSHGTS
+606 APAWHQSHGTS

-633 QHYAPILADRRMPV
+633 QNYAPILADRDMPV

-659 TDRLETADK
+659 TDRLDTADK

-677 SYSAH
+677 SWRA
-682 DKHGSTIWTDTT
+682 DDANGRPVWTDTT
-694 IGAMARRLMPGTD
+694 IGGMARTLMPDTD
-707 DPTRLAERLATDMS
+707 DHTRLAERLATDMS
-721 VSEWIWGIARDL
+721 LSEWIWGIARDM
-733 PNLRQGA
+733 PEDLRQGQK
-740 AHDAYGAPPRAID
+740 HNAYGVPPRVVD
-753 ARPDDYQAFRA
+753 ARPDDYQAFHT
-764 RREEQLGQW
+764 RREEQIKQW
-773 REQPEH
+773 RELPEH

-784 ADQTDAERLEH
+784 ADQADAERLEH
-795 VADLLERVQPTP
+795 VAGLLERVQPTP
-807 LETEQIK
+807 LEAEQIK

-841 LTPGKLSQYS
+841 LTPGKLAQYS

-863 GYSGGGDIDYKAART
+863 GYSGGGDIDYKAAKT

-885 PFQLLEACLDNAQI
+885 PFQLLEACLNNAQI

-915 KRVKDQKATMA
+915 KRVK
-926 AIEKANAIRDAWN
+926 
-939 QWVFKD
+939 
-945 PDRAQRLT
+945 
-953 ALYNRRFNGMRPRHV
+953 
-968 DGSYLTTPGIA
+968 
-979 HGVALRPHQKDAVAR
+979 
-994 ALRSDEGTLIAHVV
+994 
-1008 GAGKTFEGV
+1008 
-1017 ALSHEAKRLGKASK
+1017 
-1031 PMLVVPNHLVDQWAG
+1031 
-1046 DVLRLYPAGRV
+1046 
-1057 LVMDKDAQ
+1057 DKDAQ

-1104 RNMRARVDEFAQA
+1104 RNMRARVDEFAHA
-1117 VEAAAKARGDKDP
+1117 VEAAAKARGDDKDP

-1144 AMQRLRD
+1144 AMNRLRD

-1322 PVPVPITDRQKKEM
+1322 PVPVPITDRQKEEM
-1336 EELSDRADLVR
+1336 EELSDRADRVR
-1347 DGDVSPEVDNL
+1347 DGGVPPEDDNL
-1358 LRITGDGRKIAL
+1358 LKITGDGRKIAL

-1423 WNAYQDLKDRLIQLG
+1423 WNAYQDLKDRLVALG

-1448 DAGDNPARREQLFA
+1448 DAGDNPAKREQLFA

-1515 NTYDHVRDY
+1515 NTYGHVRDY

-1611 RDINQQLQPRIEGI
+1611 RDIGQQLQPRVELL
-1625 RQTIR
+1625 RQSIR
-1630 EKTDDKPLASKA
+1630 EKADDKPLASKA
-1642 LSIHQTARMNGKWE
+1642 LGIHQTARMNGRWE

-1662 RPVGDRQTACRLLH
+1662 QPVGDRQTACRLLH

-1693 LPVIARRAA
+1693 LPVIARRAD

-1735 SQLDRIVKNMATDPG
+1735 SQLDRLVRNMATDPG
-1750 KLTERLADAE
+1750 KLAERLADAE

-1800 ESRDQETKE
+1800 ESRDQETTKTE
-1809 RSAGMPL
+1809 RSARMPL
-1816 TTENARRLLEQ
+1816 TREDIRRLLEQ
-1827 DPDVTEVTQGG
+1827 DPNIDGITQGG

-1854 VQIDF
+1854 MQIDL

-1874 NPSSGSRAHSS
+1874 IEVSYANRPQTEWQYDDNDLADREHTVIDPAEPDALQELGKAVAEWERAGGLHKARASEPSHL
-1885 AAHGKTEAR
+1885 AAHQPPEEYAYRWRKPGDPDRHIAYLSTAFDRDQAMKAREDAGYLVTKVEEDPTILYEQHRKASCMRASHILERYESPDPAAVRILHSIVSEVNAHDPENDIAAYPSDKAIQLAGDGLTEADIAEKR
-1894 KTGCLKPW
+1894 EMGGW
-1902 PWEQP
+1902 DP
-1907 RGKSPSTPAA
+1907 RT
-1917 GSIRRTSATTRAR
+1917 
-1930 DPASWSKAPRA
+1930 DP
-1941 TKDQASTSKPQAS
+1941 
-1954 RSIPAMTNRTGIDDT
+1954 
-1969 DHHRQRHQTGQGR
+1969 
-1982 RRRMDRHQRPRRPTH
+1982 
-1997 VHAHGRRPAIQHRR
+1997 
-2011 RAGRHD
+2011 
-2017 HRHAPPTPEGRGSGR
+2017 
-2032 RRRPGRNGAGRREDH
+2032 
-2047 QQEDAVRPV
+2047 
-2056 PRQAQGEPRRKKTIE
+2056 
-2071 RNNHGTS
+2071 
-2078 KRNHRQDADH
+2078 
-2088 PRGILALRPRGR
+2088 L
-2100 PRPGRHRRRRKH
+2100 
-2112 ETDHRR
+2112 
-2118 HDDHAPA
+2118 
-2125 SARPGIRPGQPPMR
+2125 MR
-2139 TGRRVRGRPV
+2139 TNEQGDWTGV
-2149 PPLPVEHETQ
+2149 TQ
-2159 LEGRRR
+2159 QQADQ
-2165 VRVGTLVDQ
+2165 LVWDN
-2174 PGDGPVYR
+2174 
-2182 PRHQAEPPD
+2182 
-2191 DGHRGPEPRRPG
+2191 
-2203 HAPQSQHRRDR
+2203 
-2214 RLRLRQ
+2214 
-2220 DRHPRHPQHPQGQHE
+2220 
-2235 LRVHR
+2235 
-2240 PERRTLRED
+2240 
-2249 RRETKDD
+2249 
-2256 GLHGQTARPGGPDQR
+2256 R
-2271 DEIQPHALHRPHE
+2271 DEILARASYDGELSTWTLHQLDQLKEPQPAQSLDRDRLEPDRE
-2284 TRRGDHAPGHQHHGQ
+2284 APAQTESTTKRRGP
-2299 HQRLHTQGAPDR
+2299 RL
-2311 RLLDQIRT
+2311 
-2319 QPPDRTHRVR
+2319 
-2329 LLPARRHPQGLP
+2329 
-2341 AHRHRPDPQRGRRHA
+2341 
-2356 RPARSQRTG
+2356 
-2365 RDQGKPGRRRRPD
+2365 
-2378 RH
+2378 

>member
-1 MWDALDIGSAPI
+1 
-13 QVLEPGCGT
+13 
-22 GNFMAGIPENIK
+22 
-34 ANVSGVELDPISARI
+34 
-49 AAALNPDATILN
+49 
-61 ADLADCTIH
+61 
-70 PGFDLTIG
+70 
-78 NVPYSGD
+78 
-85 ISLDYRTTD
+85 
-94 GGTSRLPLHD
+94 
-104 YFIERSVDALRP
+104 
-116 GGVAMLLTSRYTLDK
+116 
-131 RSETMRADLAR
+131 
-142 KAELVGAVRL
+142 
-152 PSSTFA
+152 
-158 RQAGTE
+158 
-164 AVTDVLVLRRRER
+164 
-177 TLDRT
+177 
-182 PDEAWIH
+182 
-189 SNPVAV
+189 
-195 PGYQDVTVNVNQ
+195 
-207 AVANDMTAHAVG
+207 
-219 DIRPV
+219 
-224 IGRFGG
+224 
-230 DFDVV
+230 
-235 FQGDAE
+235 
-241 QVGERLQELLSTQIT
+241 
-256 HGPALSLGE
+256 
-265 AEPAG
+265 
-270 RAEITVRP
+270 
-278 DHVAPFEYSVDQR
+278 
-291 GVVWYGDGTT
+291 
-301 VTEIAHGQG
+301 
-310 DEARRLRG
+310 
-318 MIRLRDLARELQRLE
+318 
-333 LDPARVDDPDV
+333 
-344 EAKRAELD
+344 
-352 RAYDRFTSEFGRLCD
+352 
-367 RANQRAYSGEE
+367 
-378 SGCHLV
+378 
-384 MALEETDEKGRFA
+384 
-397 GKAKCLS
+397 
-404 QRTIS
+404 
-409 PVPPMPDHADSLDD
+409 
-423 ALDISLDRAG
+423 
-433 GVDLELI
+433 
-440 ARLADTTVEE
+440 
-450 AETGLGDR
+450 
-458 IIRDPDTGEVMPA
+458 
-471 EDYLAGDVGTKLDH
+471 
-485 VTAMAEHLRRRAA
+485 
-498 REAMTEFAAST
+498 
-509 YATSEDMPAIEQA
+509 
-522 REWIDTAGTDVWRS
+522 
-536 LTDPYAAESYRDPTP
+536 
-551 VIERINDGRHGWTMG
+551 
-566 WNRNPELV
+566 
-574 LALVWRAVEEL
+574 
-585 PERHSRVTL
+585 
-594 ERSDTGERKPWH
+594 
-606 APAWHRSHGTS
+606 
-617 PLWDALCWTWR
+617 
-628 DGDAP
+628 
-633 QHYAPILADRRMPV
+633 
-647 RDLALFVHKIAH
+647 
-659 TDRLETADK
+659 
-668 TAILSNLFE
+668 
-677 SYSAH
+677 
-682 DKHGSTIWTDTT
+682 
-694 IGAMARRLMPGTD
+694 
-707 DPTRLAERLATDMS
+707 
-721 VSEWIWGIARDL
+721 
-733 PNLRQGA
+733 
-740 AHDAYGAPPRAID
+740 
-753 ARPDDYQAFRA
+753 
-764 RREEQLGQW
+764 
-773 REQPEH
+773 
-779 AEAAR
+779 
-784 ADQTDAERLEH
+784 
-795 VADLLERVQPTP
+795 
-807 LETEQIK
+807 
-814 APLGAPWIPARD
+814 
-826 VHDFMM
+826 
-832 ETFNVRGHG
+832 
-841 LTPGKLSQYS
+841 
-851 VDWIPQL
+851 
-858 GQWRV
+858 
-863 GYSGGGDIDYKAART
+863 
-878 YGTEDRN
+878 
-885 PFQLLEACLDNAQI
+885 
-899 TVTKDSP
+899 
-906 TETTASGKP
+906 
-915 KRVKDQKATMA
+915 MA

-968 DGSYLTTPGIA
+968 DGSYLTTPGIT

-1017 ALSHEAKRLGKASK
+1017 TLSHEAKRLGKASK

-1046 DVLRLYPAGRV
+1046 DVLRLYPASRI

-1075 GRVATGDWD
+1075 GRVANGDWD

-1164 EFESLGVDMLIV
+1164 KFESLGVDMLIV

-1347 DGDVSPEVDNL
+1347 DGDVPPEVDNL

-1408 TQLVF
+1408 TQLIF

-1625 RQTIR
+1625 RQAIR

-1642 LSIHQTARMNGKWE
+1642 LNIHQTARMNGKWE

-1827 DPDVTEVTQGG
+1827 DHDVTEVTQGG

-1874 NPSSGSRAHSS
+1874 IEVSYANRPQAEWQYDDNDMADREHTVIDPAD
-1885 AAHGKTEAR
+1885 
-1894 KTGCLKPW
+1894 
-1902 PWEQP
+1902 
-1907 RGKSPSTPAA
+1907 PAA
-1917 GSIRRTSATTRAR
+1917 GKTLAKAVEGWERAGGLHTARAAGTSHLAANQPPEEYAYRWRKPGDPDRHIAYLSTAFDR
-1930 DPASWSKAPRA
+1930 DPAMKARENA
-1941 TKDQASTSKPQAS
+1941 GYVVTKVDED
-1954 RSIPAMTNRTGIDDT
+1954 PA
-1969 DHHRQRHQTGQGR
+1969 
-1982 RRRMDRHQRPRRPTH
+1982 
-1997 VHAHGRRPAIQHRR
+1997 VLYEQHRKASCM
-2011 RAGRHD
+2011 RASHILERYESPD
-2017 HRHAPPTPEGRGSGR
+2017 
-2032 RRRPGRNGAGRREDH
+2032 
-2047 QQEDAVRPV
+2047 QDAVRILHGIVGEVNAHDPENDIATYLTYPSDKV
-2056 PRQAQGEPRRKKTIE
+2056 VQIAGDGLTSADIAEKREMGGWDPRKDPLMRINAQGDWTGI
-2071 RNNHGTS
+2071 T
-2078 KRNHRQDADH
+2078 QQQADQ
-2088 PRGILALRPRGR
+2088 IVW
-2100 PRPGRHRRRRKH
+2100 
-2112 ETDHRR
+2112 DN
-2118 HDDHAPA
+2118 
-2125 SARPGIRPGQPPMR
+2125 
-2139 TGRRVRGRPV
+2139 
-2149 PPLPVEHETQ
+2149 
-2159 LEGRRR
+2159 
-2165 VRVGTLVDQ
+2165 
-2174 PGDGPVYR
+2174 
-2182 PRHQAEPPD
+2182 
-2191 DGHRGPEPRRPG
+2191 
-2203 HAPQSQHRRDR
+2203 
-2214 RLRLRQ
+2214 
-2220 DRHPRHPQHPQGQHE
+2220 
-2235 LRVHR
+2235 
-2240 PERRTLRED
+2240 
-2249 RRETKDD
+2249 
-2256 GLHGQTARPGGPDQR
+2256 R
-2271 DEIQPHALHRPHE
+2271 DEILTRASYDSELSTWTLH
-2284 TRRGDHAPGHQHHGQ
+2284 Q
-2299 HQRLHTQGAPDR
+2299 
-2311 RLLDQIRT
+2311 LDQLKEP
-2319 QPPDRTHRVR
+2319 QPAQSLDRDRPEPDHKAPAQADSTTKRHGPR
-2329 LLPARRHPQGLP
+2329 L
-2341 AHRHRPDPQRGRRHA
+2341 
-2356 RPARSQRTG
+2356 
-2365 RDQGKPGRRRRPD
+2365 
-2378 RH
+2378 

>member
-13 QVLEPGCGT
+13 QVLEPGCGV
-22 GNFMAGIPENIK
+22 GNFMAGIPDDV
-34 ANVSGVELDPISARI
+34 AAHVSGVELDPVSARI

-61 ADLADCTIH
+61 ADLADCTIQQ
-70 PGFDLTIG
+70 GSFDLAIG

-104 YFIERSVDALRP
+104 YFVERSVDALRP

-142 KAELVGAVRL
+142 KAELVGVVRL

-189 SNPVAV
+189 SAPIAV

-207 AVANDMTAHAVG
+207 AVADDMPTHAVG

-235 FQGDAE
+235 FQGDTE
-241 QVGERLQELLSTQIT
+241 RIGERLRTMLSMQIA
-256 HGPALSLGE
+256 HGRPPLQLGE
-265 AEPAG
+265 MEPAE
-270 RAEITVRP
+270 RAEVIVRP
-278 DHVAPFEYSVDQR
+278 DHVTPFEYSVDPR
-291 GVVWYGDGTT
+291 GVVWYGDGAT
-301 VTEIAHGQG
+301 VTEAAHGQG

-333 LDPARVDDPDV
+333 LDPARVDDPAV
-344 EAKRAELD
+344 EAKRKELD
-352 RAYDRFTSEFGRLCD
+352 QAYDRFTGEFGRLCD

-384 MALEETDEKGRFA
+384 MALEETDEKGRFV

-423 ALDISLDRAG
+423 ALNISLDRDG
-433 GVDLELI
+433 RVDLELI

-450 AETGLGDR
+450 AEAGLGDR
-458 IIRDPDTGEVMPA
+458 IIRGPDTGDVMPA
-471 EDYLAGDVGTKLDH
+471 EDYLTGDVGTKLGH
-485 VTAMAEHLRRRAA
+485 VTAMAEHLRHRAGT
-498 REAMTEFAAST
+498 EAMTQFAAST
-509 YATSEDMPAIEQA
+509 YATPEDMPAMEQA

-536 LTDPYAAESYRDPTP
+536 LTDPYAAESYRDPAP

-574 LALVWRAVEEL
+574 LALAWRAVEEL
-585 PERHSRVTL
+585 PESHARVTL
-594 ERSDTGERKPWH
+594 GRSDIGERKPWH
-606 APAWHRSHGTS
+606 APAWHQSHGTS

-659 TDRLETADK
+659 TDRLDIADK

-677 SYSAH
+677 SWRA
-682 DKHGSTIWTDTT
+682 DDANGRPVWTDTT
-694 IGAMARRLMPGTD
+694 IGGMARTLMPGTD
-707 DPTRLAERLATDMS
+707 DHTRLAERLATDMS
-721 VSEWIWGIARDL
+721 LSEWIWGIACDM
-733 PNLRQGA
+733 PEDLRQGQK
-740 AHDAYGAPPRAID
+740 HNAYGAPPRAID

-764 RREEQLGQW
+764 RREEQLERW
-773 REQPEH
+773 RELPEH
-779 AEAAR
+779 AAAAR
-784 ADQTDAERLEH
+784 ADQADAERLEH
-795 VADLLERVQPTP
+795 VAGMLKRVQPTP

-814 APLGAPWIPARD
+814 APLGAPWIPAKD
-826 VHDFMM
+826 IHDFMM

-841 LTPGKLSQYS
+841 LTPGKLAQYS

-863 GYSGGGDIDYKAART
+863 GYSGGSDIDYKAARM

-885 PFQLLEACLDNAQI
+885 PFQLLEACLNNAQI

-906 TETTASGKP
+906 TETTPAGKP

-926 AIEKANAIRDAWN
+926 AIEKANAIRDTWN
-939 QWVFKD
+939 QWVFRD
-945 PDRAQRLT
+945 HARAQRLT
-953 ALYNRRFNGMRPRHV
+953 ALYNRRFNSLRPRHV

-979 HGVALRPHQKDAVAR
+979 YGVALRPHQKDAVAR

-1017 ALSHEAKRLGKASK
+1017 ALSHEARRLGKASK
-1031 PMLVVPNHLVDQWAG
+1031 PMLVVPNHLVSQWAG
-1046 DVLRLYPAGRV
+1046 DVLRLYPASRI

-1097 VSKERRL
+1097 VNKERRL
-1104 RNMRARVDEFAQA
+1104 RNMRARVEEFTLA
-1117 VEAAAKARGDKDP
+1117 VKAAAQARGDKDP

-1322 PVPVPITDRQKKEM
+1322 PVPVPITDRQKEEM
-1336 EELSDRADLVR
+1336 EELSDRADRVR
-1347 DGDVSPEVDNL
+1347 DGDVPPEIDNL

-1394 NVARIWQEETPRLG
+1394 NVARIWHEETPRLG

-1423 WNAYQDLKDRLIQLG
+1423 WNAYQDLKDRLIRLG

-1448 DAGDNPARREQLFA
+1448 DAGDNPAKRERLFA

-1611 RDINQQLQPRIEGI
+1611 RDIGQQLQPRVELLRRSIS
-1625 RQTIR
+1625 

-1642 LSIHQTARMNGKWE
+1642 LSIHQTARMNGRWE

-1662 RPVGDRQTACRLLH
+1662 QPVGDRQTACRLLH

-1693 LPVIARRAA
+1693 LSVIARRAD
-1702 TTGRITLAVKAVH
+1702 TTGRITLAVKAIH

-1735 SQLDRIVKNMATDPG
+1735 SQLDRIVRNMATDPG

-1760 RELAAAQ
+1760 RELASAQ

-1800 ESRDQETKE
+1800 ESRDQETTKTE
-1809 RSAGMPL
+1809 RSARMPL
-1816 TTENARRLLEQ
+1816 TTENARRLL
-1827 DPDVTEVTQGG
+1827 
-1838 NAMGHYLEARL
+1838 
-1849 TDGRA
+1849 
-1854 VQIDF
+1854 
-1859 HDNPAWK
+1859 
-1866 DTDRLAGR
+1866 DRT
-1874 NPSSGSRAHSS
+1874 PTS
-1885 AAHGKTEAR
+1885 
-1894 KTGCLKPW
+1894 P
-1902 PWEQP
+1902 
-1907 RGKSPSTPAA
+1907 KSPRAATP
-1917 GSIRRTSATTRAR
+1917 
-1930 DPASWSKAPRA
+1930 W
-1941 TKDQASTSKPQAS
+1941 
-1954 RSIPAMTNRTGIDDT
+1954 DT
-1969 DHHRQRHQTGQGR
+1969 
-1982 RRRMDRHQRPRRPTH
+1982 
-1997 VHAHGRRPAIQHRR
+1997 
-2011 RAGRHD
+2011 
-2017 HRHAPPTPEGRGSGR
+2017 
-2032 RRRPGRNGAGRREDH
+2032 
-2047 QQEDAVRPV
+2047 
-2056 PRQAQGEPRRKKTIE
+2056 
-2071 RNNHGTS
+2071 TS
-2078 KRNHRQDADH
+2078 KRDSRTAAPCRSTSTTTPHGRTRTVWPAGSRCPTPTAHRQNGNTMTTTWPTANTPSSIQPTPQ
-2088 PRGILALRPRGR
+2088 PRKHSPRRWRDGNARVAATRPPEEYAYQWRKPGDPDRHIAYLSTAFDRDQAMRARENAGYLVTKVEEDPAILYERHRKASCLHASHILERYDSPDPAAVGILHGIVSEVNA
-2100 PRPGRHRRRRKH
+2100 
-2112 ETDHRR
+2112 
-2118 HDDHAPA
+2118 HDPENDIAAYLTYPSDKA
-2125 SARPGIRPGQPPMR
+2125 
-2139 TGRRVRGRPV
+2139 V
-2149 PPLPVEHETQ
+2149 Q
-2159 LEGRRR
+2159 L
-2165 VRVGTLVDQ
+2165 
-2174 PGDGPVYR
+2174 
-2182 PRHQAEPPD
+2182 A
-2191 DGHRGPEPRRPG
+2191 
-2203 HAPQSQHRRDR
+2203 
-2214 RLRLRQ
+2214 
-2220 DRHPRHPQHPQGQHE
+2220 
-2235 LRVHR
+2235 
-2240 PERRTLRED
+2240 
-2249 RRETKDD
+2249 DD
-2256 GLHGQTARPGGPDQR
+2256 GLTEADIAEKREMGGWDPRKDPLMRINEQGDWTGVTQQQADQLVWDNR
-2271 DEIQPHALHRPHE
+2271 DEILARASYDSELSTWTLHQLDQLKEPQPAQSLDRDRPE
-2284 TRRGDHAPGHQHHGQ
+2284 PDREAPAQTESTTKRRGP
-2299 HQRLHTQGAPDR
+2299 RL
-2311 RLLDQIRT
+2311 
-2319 QPPDRTHRVR
+2319 
-2329 LLPARRHPQGLP
+2329 
-2341 AHRHRPDPQRGRRHA
+2341 
-2356 RPARSQRTG
+2356 
-2365 RDQGKPGRRRRPD
+2365 
-2378 RH
+2378 

>member
-1 MWDALDIGSAPI
+1 MDTLRGYSGWGGCAPAFSDKPEWRTIRDAIEQALTPEEYAQARASTLTAYYTPGPVVKAMWDALDIGSAPI

-22 GNFMAGIPENIK
+22 GNFMAGIPENVK
-34 ANVSGVELDPISARI
+34 AHVSGVELDPVSARI

-70 PGFDLTIG
+70 PGFDLAIG

-85 ISLDYRTTD
+85 IILDYRTMD

-142 KAELVGAVRL
+142 KAELVGVVRL

-164 AVTDVLVLRRRER
+164 AVTDVLVLRKRER

-189 SNPVAV
+189 SAPIAV

-207 AVANDMTAHAVG
+207 AVADDMPAHAVG

-235 FQGDAE
+235 FQGDTE
-241 QVGERLQELLSTQIT
+241 RIGERLRTMLSMQIA
-256 HGPALSLGE
+256 HGRPPLQLGE
-265 AEPAG
+265 MEPAE
-270 RAEITVRP
+270 RAEVIVRP
-278 DHVAPFEYSVDQR
+278 DHVTPFEYSVDPR
-291 GVVWYGDGTT
+291 GVVWYGDGIT
-301 VTEIAHGQG
+301 VTEAAHGQG

-333 LDPARVDDPDV
+333 LDPARVDDPGV

-352 RAYDRFTSEFGRLCD
+352 QAYDRFTGEFGRLCD
-367 RANQRAYSGEE
+367 RANRRAYSGEE

-384 MALEETDEKGRFA
+384 MALEETDEKGRFV

-423 ALDISLDRAG
+423 ALNISLDRAG
-433 GVDLELI
+433 RVDLELI
-440 ARLADTTVEE
+440 AHLADTTVEE
-450 AETGLGDR
+450 AEAGLGDR
-458 IIRDPDTGEVMPA
+458 IIRDPDTGDVMPA
-471 EDYLAGDVGTKLDH
+471 EDYLTGDVGTKLGH
-485 VTAMAEHLRRRAA
+485 VTAMAEHLRRRAGT
-498 REAMTEFAAST
+498 EAMTQFAAST
-509 YATSEDMPAIEQA
+509 YATPEDMPAMEQA

-536 LTDPYAAESYRDPTP
+536 LTDPYAAESYRDPAP
-551 VIERINDGRHGWTMG
+551 VIERINGRDAWTMG

-574 LALVWRAVEEL
+574 LALAWRAVEEL
-585 PERHSRVTL
+585 PESHARVAL
-594 ERSDTGERKPWH
+594 ERSDTGERKSWH
-606 APAWHRSHGTS
+606 APAWHQSHGTS

-633 QHYAPILADRRMPV
+633 QDYAPTLADRRMPV

-682 DKHGSTIWTDTT
+682 DEHGSTIWTDTT
-694 IGAMARRLMPGTD
+694 IGAMARQLMPGTD
-707 DPTRLAERLATDMS
+707 DPMRLAERLATDMS
-721 VSEWIWGIARDL
+721 VREWIWGIAREL
-733 PNLRQGA
+733 PGLRQGA
-740 AHDAYGAPPRAID
+740 SHDAYSTPPRTID
-753 ARPDDYQAFRA
+753 ARPDGYQEFRA
-764 RREEQLGQW
+764 RRAEQLGQW
-773 REQPEH
+773 RERPEH
-779 AEAAR
+779 ARASH
-784 ADQTDAERLEH
+784 ADQEDAERLEH

-814 APLGAPWIPARD
+814 APLGAPWIPAKD
-826 VHDFMM
+826 IHDFMM

-841 LTPGKLSQYS
+841 LTPGKLAQYS

-863 GYSGGGDIDYKAART
+863 GYSGGGDIDYKAAKT

-885 PFQLLEACLDNAQI
+885 PFQLLEACLNNAQI

-906 TETTASGKP
+906 TETTPAGKP

-926 AIEKANAIRDAWN
+926 AIEKANAIRDTWN

-945 PDRAQRLT
+945 PARAQRLT
-953 ALYNRRFNGMRPRHV
+953 ALYNRRFNSLRPRHV

-1017 ALSHEAKRLGKASK
+1017 ALSHEARRLGKASK

-1046 DVLRLYPAGRV
+1046 DVLRLYPASRI

-1084 AVIVPESRFSQLH
+1084 AVVVPESRFSQLH

-1104 RNMRARVDEFAQA
+1104 RNMRTRVDEFTLA
-1117 VEAAAKARGDKDP
+1117 VEAATKARGGKDP

-1144 AMQRLRD
+1144 AMNRLRD

-1322 PVPVPITDRQKKEM
+1322 PVPVPITDRQKEEM
-1336 EELSDRADLVR
+1336 EELSGRADRVR
-1347 DGDVSPEVDNL
+1347 DGDVPPEADNL

-1394 NVARIWQEETPRLG
+1394 NVARIWREETPRLG

-1423 WNAYQDLKDRLIQLG
+1423 WNAYQDLKDRLIRLG

-1448 DAGDNPARREQLFA
+1448 DAGDNPAKRERLFA

-1488 LAAIHDLDCPWRPA
+1488 LAAIHNLDCPWRPA

-1515 NTYDHVRDY
+1515 NTYGHVRDY

-1611 RDINQQLQPRIEGI
+1611 RDIGQQLQPRVELL
-1625 RQTIR
+1625 RRTIR

-1642 LSIHQTARMNGKWE
+1642 LGIHQAARMNGRWE

-1662 RPVGDRQTACRLLH
+1662 QPVGDRQTACRLLH

-1693 LPVIARRAA
+1693 LPVIAHRAA
-1702 TTGRITLAVKAVH
+1702 ATGRITLAVKAVH

-1735 SQLDRIVKNMATDPG
+1735 SQLDRIVRNMATDPG

-1760 RELAAAQ
+1760 GELAAAQ

-1779 YRQKQAELERLT
+1779 YRSKQAELERLT
-1791 SKPDEPRET
+1791 SKPDESRET
-1800 ESRDQETKE
+1800 ESRDRETTTTE
-1809 RSAGMPL
+1809 RSARMPL
-1816 TTENARRLLEQ
+1816 TREDIGRLLEQ
-1827 DPDVTEVTQGG
+1827 DPDITEVTQGG
-1838 NAMGHYLEARL
+1838 NAMGHYP
-1849 TDGRA
+1849 RA
-1854 VQIDF
+1854 SEKTS
-1859 HDNPAWK
+1859 H
-1866 DTDRLAGR
+1866 L
-1874 NPSSGSRAHSS
+1874 
-1885 AAHGKTEAR
+1885 AAH
-1894 KTGCLKPW
+1894 
-1902 PWEQP
+1902 
-1907 RGKSPSTPAA
+1907 
-1917 GSIRRTSATTRAR
+1917 
-1930 DPASWSKAPRA
+1930 
-1941 TKDQASTSKPQAS
+1941 
-1954 RSIPAMTNRTGIDDT
+1954 
-1969 DHHRQRHQTGQGR
+1969 
-1982 RRRMDRHQRPRRPTH
+1982 
-1997 VHAHGRRPAIQHRR
+1997 
-2011 RAGRHD
+2011 
-2017 HRHAPPTPEGRGSGR
+2017 
-2032 RRRPGRNGAGRREDH
+2032 
-2047 QQEDAVRPV
+2047 
-2056 PRQAQGEPRRKKTIE
+2056 
-2071 RNNHGTS
+2071 
-2078 KRNHRQDADH
+2078 
-2088 PRGILALRPRGR
+2088 
-2100 PRPGRHRRRRKH
+2100 
-2112 ETDHRR
+2112 
-2118 HDDHAPA
+2118 
-2125 SARPGIRPGQPPMR
+2125 QPPEEYAYR
-2139 TGRRVRGRPV
+2139 WRK
-2149 PPLPVEHETQ
+2149 
-2159 LEGRRR
+2159 
-2165 VRVGTLVDQ
+2165 
-2174 PGDGPVYR
+2174 PGD
-2182 PRHQAEPPD
+2182 
-2191 DGHRGPEPRRPG
+2191 
-2203 HAPQSQHRRDR
+2203 
-2214 RLRLRQ
+2214 
-2220 DRHPRHPQHPQGQHE
+2220 
-2235 LRVHR
+2235 
-2240 PERRTLRED
+2240 
-2249 RRETKDD
+2249 
-2256 GLHGQTARPGGPDQR
+2256 
-2271 DEIQPHALHRPHE
+2271 
-2284 TRRGDHAPGHQHHGQ
+2284 
-2299 HQRLHTQGAPDR
+2299 
-2311 RLLDQIRT
+2311 
-2319 QPPDRTHRVR
+2319 
-2329 LLPARRHPQGLP
+2329 
-2341 AHRHRPDPQRGRRHA
+2341 
-2356 RPARSQRTG
+2356 
-2365 RDQGKPGRRRRPD
+2365 PD
-2378 RH
+2378 RHIAYLSTAFDRDQAMKAREDAGYLVTKVEEDPAILYERHRKASCLHASHILERYDSPDPTAVGILHGIVSEVNAHDPGNDIAAYLTYPSDKAVQLAGDGLTEADIAEKREMGGWNPRTDPLMRINEQGDWTGVTQQQADQLIWDNRNEILARASYDGELSTWTLHQLDQLKEPQPAQSPDRDLPEPDREAPAQTESTTKRRGPRL

>member
-1 MWDALDIGSAPI
+1 MDTLRGYSGWGGCADAFSDKPEWRTIRDAIEQALTPEEYAQARASTLTAYYTPGPVVKAMWDALDIGPTPI

-22 GNFMAGIPENIK
+22 GN
-34 ANVSGVELDPISARI
+34 
-49 AAALNPDATILN
+49 
-61 ADLADCTIH
+61 
-70 PGFDLTIG
+70 
-78 NVPYSGD
+78 
-85 ISLDYRTTD
+85 
-94 GGTSRLPLHD
+94 
-104 YFIERSVDALRP
+104 
-116 GGVAMLLTSRYTLDK
+116 
-131 RSETMRADLAR
+131 
-142 KAELVGAVRL
+142 
-152 PSSTFA
+152 
-158 RQAGTE
+158 
-164 AVTDVLVLRRRER
+164 
-177 TLDRT
+177 
-182 PDEAWIH
+182 
-189 SNPVAV
+189 
-195 PGYQDVTVNVNQ
+195 VNQ
-207 AVANDMTAHAVG
+207 AVANDMPTHAVG

-235 FQGDAE
+235 FQGDTE
-241 QVGERLQELLSTQIT
+241 QIGERLRTMLSMQIA
-256 HGPALSLGE
+256 HGRPPLQLGE
-265 AEPAG
+265 MEPAE
-270 RAEITVRP
+270 RAEVIVRP
-278 DHVAPFEYSVDQR
+278 DHVTPFEYSVDPR
-291 GVVWYGDGTT
+291 GVVWYGDGAT
-301 VTEIAHGQG
+301 VTEAAHGQG

-333 LDPARVDDPDV
+333 LDPARVDDPAV
-344 EAKRAELD
+344 EAKRKELD
-352 RAYDRFTSEFGRLCD
+352 QAYDRFTGEFGRLND
-367 RANQRAYSGEE
+367 RANLRAYDSEE
-378 SGCHLV
+378 SGRHLV
-384 MALEETDEKGRFA
+384 MALEETDEKGRFV

-423 ALDISLDRAG
+423 ALNISLDRAG
-433 GVDLELI
+433 RVDLELI

-450 AETGLGDR
+450 AEAGLGDR
-458 IIRDPDTGEVMPA
+458 IIRDPDTGTVMPA
-471 EDYLAGDVGTKLDH
+471 EDYLTGDVGTRLDH
-485 VTAMAEHLRRRAA
+485 VTAMAEHLRRRAGT
-498 REAMTEFAAST
+498 EAMTEFTAST
-509 YATSEDMPAIEQA
+509 YATPEDMPATERA
-522 REWIDTAGTDVWRS
+522 SEWISEAGADVWRS
-536 LTDPYAAESYRDPTP
+536 LKDPYSAESYRDPAP
-551 VIERINDGRHGWTMG
+551 VIERINGRNAWTMG
-566 WNRNPELV
+566 WSRNPELV
-574 LALVWRAVEEL
+574 LALAWRAVEEL
-585 PERHSRVTL
+585 PEQHARVTL
-594 ERSDTGERKPWH
+594 ERSDTGERKPWQ
-606 APAWHRSHGTS
+606 APAWHQSHGTS

-633 QHYAPILADRRMPV
+633 QNFAPILADRDMPV
-647 RDLALFVHKIAH
+647 RNLALFVHKIAH
-659 TDRLETADK
+659 TDRLDTADK

-677 SYSAH
+677 SWRA
-682 DKHGSTIWTDTT
+682 DDANGRPVWTDTT
-694 IGAMARRLMPGTD
+694 IGGMARTLMPDTD
-707 DPTRLAERLATDMS
+707 DHTRLAERLATDMS
-721 VSEWIWGIARDL
+721 LSEWIWGIAREL
-733 PNLRQGA
+733 PEDLRQGQK
-740 AHDAYGAPPRAID
+740 HNAYGVPPRVVD
-753 ARPDDYQAFRA
+753 ARPDDYQAFRT
-764 RREEQLGQW
+764 RREEQIKQW
-773 REQPEH
+773 RELPEH
-779 AEAAR
+779 AAAAR
-784 ADQTDAERLEH
+784 ADQADAERLEH
-795 VADLLERVQPTP
+795 VAGMLKRVQPTP
-807 LETEQIK
+807 LEAEQIK

-841 LTPGKLSQYS
+841 LTPGKLAQYS

-863 GYSGGGDIDYKAART
+863 GYSGGGDIDYKAAKT
-878 YGTEDRN
+878 YSTEDRN
-885 PFQLLEACLDNAQI
+885 PFQLLEACLNNAQI

-939 QWVFKD
+939 QWAFRD
-945 PDRAQRLT
+945 PDRARRLT
-953 ALYNRRFNGMRPRHV
+953 ALYNRRFNSLRPRHV

-979 HGVALRPHQKDAVAR
+979 HGVRLRPHQKDAVAR

-1046 DVLRLYPAGRV
+1046 DVLRLYPAGRI

-1104 RNMRARVDEFAQA
+1104 RNMRARVDEFAHA
-1117 VEAAAKARGDKDP
+1117 VEAAAKARGDDKDP

-1144 AMQRLRD
+1144 AMNRLRD

-1263 AYGQVVP
+1263 TYGQVVP

-1322 PVPVPITDRQKKEM
+1322 PVPVPITDRQKEEM
-1336 EELSDRADLVR
+1336 EELSDRADRVR
-1347 DGDVSPEVDNL
+1347 DGDVPPEDDNL
-1358 LRITGDGRKIAL
+1358 LKITGDGRKIAL

-1423 WNAYQDLKDRLIQLG
+1423 WNAYQDLKDRLVALG

-1448 DAGDNPARREQLFA
+1448 DAGDNPAKREQLFA

-1515 NTYDHVRDY
+1515 NTYGHVRDY

-1611 RDINQQLQPRIEGI
+1611 RDIGQQLQPRVELL
-1625 RQTIR
+1625 RQSIR
-1630 EKTDDKPLASKA
+1630 EKADDKPLASKA
-1642 LSIHQTARMNGKWE
+1642 LGIHQTARMNGRWE

-1662 RPVGDRQTACRLLH
+1662 QPVGDRQTACRLLH

-1693 LPVIARRAA
+1693 LPVIARRAD

-1715 EHESGTEMPGPYLTG
+1715 EHESGSEMPGPYLTG

-1735 SQLDRIVKNMATDPG
+1735 SQLDRLVRNMATDPG
-1750 KLTERLADAE
+1750 KLAERLADAE

-1800 ESRDQETKE
+1800 ESRDQKTTKTE
-1809 RSAGMPL
+1809 RSARMPL
-1816 TTENARRLLEQ
+1816 TREDIRRLLEQ
-1827 DPDVTEVTQGG
+1827 DPNIDGITQGG

-1854 VQIDF
+1854 MQIDF

-1874 NPSSGSRAHSS
+1874 IEVSYANRPQTEWQYDDNDLADREHTVIDPAEPDALQELGKAVAEWERAGGLHKARASEPSHL
-1885 AAHGKTEAR
+1885 AAHQPPEEYAYRWRKPGDPDRHIAYLSTAFDRDQAMKAREDAGYLVTKVEEDPTILYEQHRKASCMRASHILERYESPDPAAVRILHSIVSEVNAHDPENDIAAYPSDKAIQLAGDGLTEADIAEKR
-1894 KTGCLKPW
+1894 EMGGW
-1902 PWEQP
+1902 DP
-1907 RGKSPSTPAA
+1907 RT
-1917 GSIRRTSATTRAR
+1917 
-1930 DPASWSKAPRA
+1930 DP
-1941 TKDQASTSKPQAS
+1941 
-1954 RSIPAMTNRTGIDDT
+1954 
-1969 DHHRQRHQTGQGR
+1969 
-1982 RRRMDRHQRPRRPTH
+1982 
-1997 VHAHGRRPAIQHRR
+1997 
-2011 RAGRHD
+2011 
-2017 HRHAPPTPEGRGSGR
+2017 
-2032 RRRPGRNGAGRREDH
+2032 
-2047 QQEDAVRPV
+2047 
-2056 PRQAQGEPRRKKTIE
+2056 
-2071 RNNHGTS
+2071 
-2078 KRNHRQDADH
+2078 
-2088 PRGILALRPRGR
+2088 L
-2100 PRPGRHRRRRKH
+2100 
-2112 ETDHRR
+2112 
-2118 HDDHAPA
+2118 
-2125 SARPGIRPGQPPMR
+2125 MR
-2139 TGRRVRGRPV
+2139 TNEQGDWTGV
-2149 PPLPVEHETQ
+2149 TQ
-2159 LEGRRR
+2159 QQADQ
-2165 VRVGTLVDQ
+2165 LVWDN
-2174 PGDGPVYR
+2174 
-2182 PRHQAEPPD
+2182 
-2191 DGHRGPEPRRPG
+2191 
-2203 HAPQSQHRRDR
+2203 
-2214 RLRLRQ
+2214 
-2220 DRHPRHPQHPQGQHE
+2220 
-2235 LRVHR
+2235 
-2240 PERRTLRED
+2240 
-2249 RRETKDD
+2249 
-2256 GLHGQTARPGGPDQR
+2256 R
-2271 DEIQPHALHRPHE
+2271 DEILARASYDGELSTWTLHQLDQLKEPQPAQSLDRDRLEPDRE
-2284 TRRGDHAPGHQHHGQ
+2284 APAQTESTTKRRGP
-2299 HQRLHTQGAPDR
+2299 RL
-2311 RLLDQIRT
+2311 
-2319 QPPDRTHRVR
+2319 
-2329 LLPARRHPQGLP
+2329 
-2341 AHRHRPDPQRGRRHA
+2341 
-2356 RPARSQRTG
+2356 
-2365 RDQGKPGRRRRPD
+2365 
-2378 RH
+2378 

>member
-1 MWDALDIGSAPI
+1 MLDDDEYAQARASTLTAYYTPGPVVKAMWDALDIGPASI

-34 ANVSGVELDPISARI
+34 AHVSGVELDPVSARI

-70 PGFDLTIG
+70 PGFDLAIG

-85 ISLDYRTTD
+85 ISLDYRTMD

-104 YFIERSVDALRP
+104 YFVARSVDALRP

-142 KAELVGAVRL
+142 KAELVGVVRL

-164 AVTDVLVLRRRER
+164 AVTDVLVLRKRER

-189 SNPVAV
+189 SAPIAV
-195 PGYQDVTVNVNQ
+195 PGYQDVTANVNQ
-207 AVANDMTAHAVG
+207 AVADDMPAHAVG

-241 QVGERLQELLSTQIT
+241 QIGGRLRELLTTQIA
-256 HGPALSLGE
+256 HGQALSLGE
-265 AEPAG
+265 TEPAG
-270 RAEITVRP
+270 RAEIVVRP

-291 GVVWYGDGTT
+291 GVVWYGDGIT

-333 LDPARVDDPDV
+333 LDPARVDDPAV
-344 EAKRAELD
+344 ETKRVELD
-352 RAYDRFTSEFGRLCD
+352 RAYDRFTGEFGRLND
-367 RANQRAYSGEE
+367 RVNRRAYSGEE

-384 MALEETDEKGRFA
+384 MALEETDEKGRFV

-409 PVPPMPDHADSLDD
+409 PVPSMPDHADSLDD
-423 ALDISLDRAG
+423 ALNISLDRAG
-433 GVDLELI
+433 RVDLELI
-440 ARLADTTVEE
+440 ARLADTTVDE
-450 AETGLGDR
+450 AEAGLGDR
-458 IIRDPDTGEVMPA
+458 IIRGPDTGTVMPA
-471 EDYLAGDVGTKLDH
+471 EDYLTGDVGTKLDR
-485 VTAMAEHLRRRAA
+485 VTAMADRLKRRAGT
-498 REAMTEFAAST
+498 EAMTEFVAAT
-509 YATSEDMPAIEQA
+509 YATPEDMPATERA
-522 REWIDTAGTDVWRS
+522 GEWIAAAGTDVWSS
-536 LTDPYAAESYRDPTP
+536 LKNPYSAESYRDPAP
-551 VIERINDGRHGWTMG
+551 VIERINGRDAWTMG

-574 LALVWRAVEEL
+574 LALAWRAVEEL
-585 PERHSRVTL
+585 PESHARVTL

-606 APAWHRSHGTS
+606 APAWHQSHGTS

-633 QHYAPILADRRMPV
+633 QDYAPTFADRRMPV

-682 DKHGSTIWTDTT
+682 DEHGSTIWTDTT
-694 IGAMARRLMPGTD
+694 IGAMARQLMPGTD
-707 DPTRLAERLATDMS
+707 DPMRLAERLATDMS
-721 VSEWIWGIARDL
+721 VSEWIWGIAREL
-733 PNLRQGA
+733 PDGLRQA
-740 AHDAYGAPPRAID
+740 REHNAYGVPPRAID
-753 ARPDDYQAFRA
+753 ARPDDYQEFRA

-773 REQPEH
+773 RERPEH
-779 AEAAR
+779 AKAAH
-784 ADQTDAERLEH
+784 ADQADAERLEH

-814 APLGAPWIPARD
+814 APLGAPWIPAKD
-826 VHDFMM
+826 IHDFMM
-832 ETFNVRGHG
+832 ETFNVRGQG
-841 LTPGKLSQYS
+841 LTPGKLAQYS
-851 VDWIPQL
+851 TDWIPQL

-863 GYSGGGDIDYKAART
+863 GYSGGSDIDYKAART

-885 PFQLLEACLDNAQI
+885 PFQLLEACLNNAQI

-906 TETTASGKP
+906 TETTPAGKP

-926 AIEKANAIRDAWN
+926 AIEKANAIRDTWN

-945 PDRAQRLT
+945 PARAQRLT
-953 ALYNRRFNGMRPRHV
+953 ALYNRRFNSLRPRHV

-979 HGVALRPHQKDAVAR
+979 HDVALRPHQKDAVAR

-1017 ALSHEAKRLGKASK
+1017 TLSHEARRLGKASK
-1031 PMLVVPNHLVDQWAG
+1031 PMLVVPNHLVSQWAG
-1046 DVLRLYPAGRV
+1046 DVLRLYPASRI

-1084 AVIVPESRFSQLH
+1084 AVVVPESRFSQLH

-1104 RNMRARVDEFAQA
+1104 RNMRARVEEFTLA
-1117 VEAAAKARGDKDP
+1117 VKAAAQARGDKDP

-1151 GKESRDDKALAGI
+1151 GKESRDDKTLAGI

-1245 APGTLKAQGLDT
+1245 APGTLKAQDLDT

-1322 PVPVPITDRQKKEM
+1322 PVPVPITDRQKEEM
-1336 EELSDRADLVR
+1336 EELSDRADRVR
-1347 DGDVSPEVDNL
+1347 DGDVPPEADNL
-1358 LRITGDGRKIAL
+1358 LKITGDGRKIAL
-1370 DPKLLKGHENDR
+1370 DPKLLKGHEDDR

-1394 NVARIWQEETPRLG
+1394 NVARIWHEETPRLG

-1448 DAGDNPARREQLFA
+1448 DAGDNPAKRERLFA

-1515 NTYDHVRDY
+1515 NMYDHVRDY

-1596 KLLRASWAQQ
+1596 KLLRVSWAQQ

-1611 RDINQQLQPRIEGI
+1611 RDIGQQLQPRVELL
-1625 RQTIR
+1625 RQSIR
-1630 EKTDDKPLASKA
+1630 EKADDKPLASKA
-1642 LSIHQTARMNGKWE
+1642 LSIHQTARMNGRWE

-1662 RPVGDRQTACRLLH
+1662 QPVGDRQTACRLLH

-1702 TTGRITLAVKAVH
+1702 VTGRITLAVKAVH

-1730 PSSIV
+1730 LSSIV
-1735 SQLDRIVKNMATDPG
+1735 SQLDRLVRSMATDPG
-1750 KLTERLADAE
+1750 KLTDRLADAE
-1760 RELAAAQ
+1760 RELAAAR

-1800 ESRDQETKE
+1800 ESRDRETTKTE
-1809 RSAGMPL
+1809 RSARMPL
-1816 TTENARRLLEQ
+1816 TRESIGRLLER
-1827 DPDVTEVTQGG
+1827 DPDIDGVTQGG

-1874 NPSSGSRAHSS
+1874 IEVTYANR
-1885 AAHGKTEAR
+1885 
-1894 KTGCLKPW
+1894 
-1902 PWEQP
+1902 
-1907 RGKSPSTPAA
+1907 
-1917 GSIRRTSATTRAR
+1917 
-1930 DPASWSKAPRA
+1930 
-1941 TKDQASTSKPQAS
+1941 PQAEWQYDDNDMAAVGILHGIVGEVNAHDPENDIAAYLTYPS
-1954 RSIPAMTNRTGIDDT
+1954 DKAVQLAGDGLTAADIAEKREMGGWNPRTDQLMRI
-1969 DHHRQRHQTGQGR
+1969 
-1982 RRRMDRHQRPRRPTH
+1982 
-1997 VHAHGRRPAIQHRR
+1997 
-2011 RAGRHD
+2011 
-2017 HRHAPPTPEGRGSGR
+2017 
-2032 RRRPGRNGAGRREDH
+2032 N
-2047 QQEDAVRPV
+2047 
-2056 PRQAQGEPRRKKTIE
+2056 AQGDWT
-2071 RNNHGTS
+2071 GVT
-2078 KRNHRQDADH
+2078 QQQAD
-2088 PRGILALRPRGR
+2088 
-2100 PRPGRHRRRRKH
+2100 
-2112 ETDHRR
+2112 
-2118 HDDHAPA
+2118 
-2125 SARPGIRPGQPPMR
+2125 
-2139 TGRRVRGRPV
+2139 
-2149 PPLPVEHETQ
+2149 Q
-2159 LEGRRR
+2159 L
-2165 VRVGTLVDQ
+2165 VWDN
-2174 PGDGPVYR
+2174 
-2182 PRHQAEPPD
+2182 
-2191 DGHRGPEPRRPG
+2191 
-2203 HAPQSQHRRDR
+2203 
-2214 RLRLRQ
+2214 
-2220 DRHPRHPQHPQGQHE
+2220 
-2235 LRVHR
+2235 
-2240 PERRTLRED
+2240 
-2249 RRETKDD
+2249 
-2256 GLHGQTARPGGPDQR
+2256 R
-2271 DEIQPHALHRPHE
+2271 DEILARASYDGELSTWTLRQ
-2284 TRRGDHAPGHQHHGQ
+2284 
-2299 HQRLHTQGAPDR
+2299 
-2311 RLLDQIRT
+2311 LDQLDEPSPER
-2319 QPPDRTHRVR
+2319 DRGLDRQEPER
-2329 LLPARRHPQGLP
+2329 PAPAREQPAPKRHGL
-2341 AHRHRPDPQRGRRHA
+2341 GL
-2356 RPARSQRTG
+2356 
-2365 RDQGKPGRRRRPD
+2365 
-2378 RH
+2378 

>member
-1 MWDALDIGSAPI
+1 MDTLRGYSGWGGCADAFSDKPEWRTIRDAIEQALTPEEYAQARASTLTAYYTPGPVVKAMWDALDIGPTPI

-22 GNFMAGIPENIK
+22 GNFMAGIPDDV
-34 ANVSGVELDPISARI
+34 AAHVSGVELDPISARI
-49 AAALNPDATILN
+49 AAALNPYATILN
-61 ADLADCTIH
+61 ADLADCTIQQ
-70 PGFDLTIG
+70 GSFDLAIG
-78 NVPYSGD
+78 NVPYS
-85 ISLDYRTTD
+85 
-94 GGTSRLPLHD
+94 
-104 YFIERSVDALRP
+104 
-116 GGVAMLLTSRYTLDK
+116 
-131 RSETMRADLAR
+131 
-142 KAELVGAVRL
+142 
-152 PSSTFA
+152 
-158 RQAGTE
+158 
-164 AVTDVLVLRRRER
+164 
-177 TLDRT
+177 
-182 PDEAWIH
+182 
-189 SNPVAV
+189 
-195 PGYQDVTVNVNQ
+195 
-207 AVANDMTAHAVG
+207 G

-235 FQGDAE
+235 FQGDTE
-241 QVGERLQELLSTQIT
+241 QIGERLRTMLSMQIA
-256 HGPALSLGE
+256 HGRPPLQLGE
-265 AEPAG
+265 MEPAE
-270 RAEITVRP
+270 RAEVIVRP
-278 DHVAPFEYSVDQR
+278 DHVTPFEYSVDPR
-291 GVVWYGDGTT
+291 GVVWYGDGAT
-301 VTEIAHGQG
+301 VTEAAHGQG

-333 LDPARVDDPDV
+333 LDPARVDDPAV
-344 EAKRAELD
+344 EAKRKELD
-352 RAYDRFTSEFGRLCD
+352 QAYDRFTGEFGRLND
-367 RANQRAYSGEE
+367 RANLRAYDSEE
-378 SGCHLV
+378 SGRHLV
-384 MALEETDEKGRFA
+384 MALEETDEKGRFV

-423 ALDISLDRAG
+423 ALNISLDRAG
-433 GVDLELI
+433 RVDLELI

-450 AETGLGDR
+450 AEAGLGDR
-458 IIRDPDTGEVMPA
+458 IIRDPDTGTVMPA
-471 EDYLAGDVGTKLDH
+471 EDYLTGDVGTRLDH
-485 VTAMAEHLRRRAA
+485 VTAMAEHLRRRAGT
-498 REAMTEFAAST
+498 EAMTEFTAST
-509 YATSEDMPAIEQA
+509 YATPEDMPATERA
-522 REWIDTAGTDVWRS
+522 SEWISEAGADVWRS
-536 LTDPYAAESYRDPTP
+536 LKDPYSAESYRDPAP
-551 VIERINDGRHGWTMG
+551 VIERINGRDAWTMG
-566 WNRNPELV
+566 WSRNPELV
-574 LALVWRAVEEL
+574 LALAWRAVEEL
-585 PERHSRVTL
+585 PEQHARVTL
-594 ERSDTGERKPWH
+594 ERSDTGERKPWQ
-606 APAWHRSHGTS
+606 APAWHQSHGTS

-633 QHYAPILADRRMPV
+633 QNYAPILADRDMPV

-659 TDRLETADK
+659 TDRLDTADK

-677 SYSAH
+677 SWRA
-682 DKHGSTIWTDTT
+682 DDANGRPVWTDTT
-694 IGAMARRLMPGTD
+694 IGGMARTLMPDTD
-707 DPTRLAERLATDMS
+707 DHTRLAERLATDMS
-721 VSEWIWGIARDL
+721 LSEWIWGIARDM
-733 PNLRQGA
+733 PEDLRQGQK
-740 AHDAYGAPPRAID
+740 HNAYGVPPRVVD
-753 ARPDDYQAFRA
+753 ARPDDYQAFHT
-764 RREEQLGQW
+764 RREEQIKQW
-773 REQPEH
+773 RELPEH

-784 ADQTDAERLEH
+784 ADQADAERLEH
-795 VADLLERVQPTP
+795 VAGLLERVQPTP
-807 LETEQIK
+807 LEAEQIK

-841 LTPGKLSQYS
+841 LTPGKLAQYS

-863 GYSGGGDIDYKAART
+863 GYSGGGDIDYKAAKT

-885 PFQLLEACLDNAQI
+885 PFQLLEACLNNAQI

-939 QWVFKD
+939 QWVFRD
-945 PDRAQRLT
+945 PDRARRLT
-953 ALYNRRFNGMRPRHV
+953 ALYNRRFNSMRPRHV
-968 DGSYLTTPGIA
+968 GGSYLTTPGIA
-979 HGVALRPHQKDAVAR
+979 HGVRLRPHQKDAVAR

-1046 DVLRLYPAGRV
+1046 DVLRLYPAGRI

-1104 RNMRARVDEFAQA
+1104 RNMRARVDEFAHA
-1117 VEAAAKARGDKDP
+1117 VEAAAKARGDDKDP

-1144 AMQRLRD
+1144 AMNRLRD

-1263 AYGQVVP
+1263 TYGQVVP

-1322 PVPVPITDRQKKEM
+1322 PVPVPITDRQKEEM
-1336 EELSDRADLVR
+1336 EELSDRADRVR
-1347 DGDVSPEVDNL
+1347 DGDVPPEDDNL
-1358 LRITGDGRKIAL
+1358 LKITGDGRKIAL

-1423 WNAYQDLKDRLIQLG
+1423 WNAYQDLKDRLVALG

-1448 DAGDNPARREQLFA
+1448 DAGDNPAKREQLFA

-1515 NTYDHVRDY
+1515 NTYGHVRDY

-1611 RDINQQLQPRIEGI
+1611 RDIGQQLQPRVELL
-1625 RQTIR
+1625 RQSIR
-1630 EKTDDKPLASKA
+1630 EKADDKPLASKA
-1642 LSIHQTARMNGKWE
+1642 LGIHQTARMNGRWE

-1662 RPVGDRQTACRLLH
+1662 QPVGDRQTACRLLH

-1693 LPVIARRAA
+1693 LPVIARRAD

-1735 SQLDRIVKNMATDPG
+1735 SQLDRLVRNMATDPG
-1750 KLTERLADAE
+1750 KLAERLADAE

-1800 ESRDQETKE
+1800 ESRDQETTKTE
-1809 RSAGMPL
+1809 RSARMPL
-1816 TTENARRLLEQ
+1816 TREDIGRLLEQ
-1827 DPDVTEVTQGG
+1827 DPNIDGITQGG

-1854 VQIDF
+1854 VQIDL

-1874 NPSSGSRAHSS
+1874 IEVSYANRPQAEWQYDDNDLADREHTVIDPAEPDALQELGKAVAEWERAGGLHKARASEPSHL
-1885 AAHGKTEAR
+1885 AAHQPPEEYAYRWRKPGDPDRHIAYLSTAFDRDQAMKAREDAGYLVTKVEEDPAILYEQHRKASCMRASHILERYESPDPAAVRILHSIVSEVNAHDPENDIAAYPSDKAIQLAGDGLTEADIAEKR
-1894 KTGCLKPW
+1894 EMGGWDPRTDPLMRINEQGDWTGVTQQQADQLV
-1902 PWEQP
+1902 WE
-1907 RGKSPSTPAA
+1907 
-1917 GSIRRTSATTRAR
+1917 
-1930 DPASWSKAPRA
+1930 
-1941 TKDQASTSKPQAS
+1941 
-1954 RSIPAMTNRTGIDDT
+1954 N
-1969 DHHRQRHQTGQGR
+1969 
-1982 RRRMDRHQRPRRPTH
+1982 
-1997 VHAHGRRPAIQHRR
+1997 
-2011 RAGRHD
+2011 
-2017 HRHAPPTPEGRGSGR
+2017 
-2032 RRRPGRNGAGRREDH
+2032 
-2047 QQEDAVRPV
+2047 
-2056 PRQAQGEPRRKKTIE
+2056 
-2071 RNNHGTS
+2071 
-2078 KRNHRQDADH
+2078 
-2088 PRGILALRPRGR
+2088 
-2100 PRPGRHRRRRKH
+2100 
-2112 ETDHRR
+2112 
-2118 HDDHAPA
+2118 
-2125 SARPGIRPGQPPMR
+2125 
-2139 TGRRVRGRPV
+2139 
-2149 PPLPVEHETQ
+2149 
-2159 LEGRRR
+2159 
-2165 VRVGTLVDQ
+2165 
-2174 PGDGPVYR
+2174 
-2182 PRHQAEPPD
+2182 
-2191 DGHRGPEPRRPG
+2191 
-2203 HAPQSQHRRDR
+2203 
-2214 RLRLRQ
+2214 
-2220 DRHPRHPQHPQGQHE
+2220 
-2235 LRVHR
+2235 
-2240 PERRTLRED
+2240 
-2249 RRETKDD
+2249 
-2256 GLHGQTARPGGPDQR
+2256 R
-2271 DEIQPHALHRPHE
+2271 DEILARASYDGELSTWTLH
-2284 TRRGDHAPGHQHHGQ
+2284 Q
-2299 HQRLHTQGAPDR
+2299 
-2311 RLLDQIRT
+2311 LDQLKEHEPERGRDL
-2319 QPPDRTHRVR
+2319 DRPEPERPA
-2329 LLPARRHPQGLP
+2329 PAREQHTPKRHGL
-2341 AHRHRPDPQRGRRHA
+2341 GL
-2356 RPARSQRTG
+2356 
-2365 RDQGKPGRRRRPD
+2365 
-2378 RH
+2378 

>member
-1 MWDALDIGSAPI
+1 MNAEIRELLDDDEYAQARASTLTAFYTPGPVVKAMWDALDIGPTPI

-22 GNFMAGIPENIK
+22 GNFMAGIPENIR
-34 ANVSGVELDPISARI
+34 ADVSGVELDPISARI
-49 AAALNPDATILN
+49 AAALNPHATILN
-61 ADLADCTIH
+61 ADLADCTIQR
-70 PGFDLTIG
+70 GSFDLAIG

-85 ISLDYRTTD
+85 ISLDYRTVD

-142 KAELVGAVRL
+142 KAELVGVVRL
-152 PSSTFA
+152 PSSTFS

-164 AVTDVLVLRRRER
+164 AVTDVLVLRKRER

-182 PDEAWIH
+182 PDETWIR
-189 SNPVAV
+189 SAPVAV
-195 PGYQDVTVNVNQ
+195 PGYQDMTINVNQ
-207 AVANDMTAHAVG
+207 AIARDMTAHAVG

-230 DFDVV
+230 DFDVA

-241 QVGERLQELLSTQIT
+241 QIGGRLRGLLSTQIAR
-256 HGPALSLGE
+256 GGALTLGRT
-265 AEPAG
+265 EPAG
-270 RAEITVRP
+270 RAEILVRP

-301 VTEIAHGQG
+301 VAEAAHGQG

-318 MIRLRDLARELQRLE
+318 MIHLRDLARELQRLE
-333 LDPARVDDPDV
+333 LDPGLVDDPAVD
-344 EAKRAELD
+344 AKRAELD
-352 RAYDRFTSEFGRLCD
+352 QAYDRFAGEFGRLND
-367 RANQRAYSGEE
+367 RANRRAYDGAEA
-378 SGCHLV
+378 GRHLV
-384 MALEETDEKGRFA
+384 MALEETDEKGRFV

-409 PVPPMPDHADSLDD
+409 PVPPMPDHADTLDD
-423 ALDISLDRAG
+423 ALDISLDRTG
-433 GVDLELI
+433 RVDMELI

-450 AETGLGDR
+450 AEAGLGDR
-458 IIRDPDTGEVMPA
+458 IIRDPDTGTVMPA
-471 EDYLAGDVGTKLDH
+471 EDYLAGDVATKLDH
-485 VTAMAEHLRRRAA
+485 VTSMAEHLRRRAG
-498 REAMTEFAAST
+498 REAMAEFEAAT
-509 YATSEDMPAIEQA
+509 YAMPEDMPAMEQA
-522 REWIDTAGTDVWRS
+522 REWIDTAGADVWRS
-536 LTDPYAAESYRDPTP
+536 LAAPYAAESYRDPAP
-551 VIERINDGRHGWTMG
+551 VIERINDGRDGWTIG

-574 LALVWRAVEEL
+574 LALAWRAVEEL
-585 PERHSRVTL
+585 TEHHARVTL
-594 ERSDTGERKPWH
+594 ERPDTGERKPWH

-633 QHYAPILADRRMPV
+633 QSYAPILADWDMPV

-659 TDRLETADK
+659 TDRLDTADK

-677 SYSAH
+677 SWRA
-682 DKHGSTIWTDTT
+682 DDEHGRPIWTDTT
-694 IGAMARRLMPGTD
+694 IGEMARQLMPDAD

-721 VSEWIWGIARDL
+721 LSEWIWGIARDM
-733 PNLRQGA
+733 PAGLRQA
-740 AHDAYGAPPRAID
+740 QERNAYGTPPRAID
-753 ARPDDYQAFRA
+753 AHPDGYQAFRA
-764 RREEQLGQW
+764 HREEQLGQW
-773 REQPEH
+773 RELPEH

-784 ADQTDAERLEH
+784 VDLADAERLEH
-795 VADLLERVQPTP
+795 VAGMLERVQSTP

-832 ETFNVRGHG
+832 ETFNVHGHG
-841 LTPGKLSQYS
+841 LTPGKLAQYS

-863 GYSGGGDIDYKAART
+863 GYSGGSDIDYKAAKN

-885 PFQLLEACLDNAQI
+885 PFQLLEACLNNAQI

-926 AIEKANAIRDAWN
+926 AIEKANAIRDTWN

-945 PDRAQRLT
+945 PARTQRLT
-953 ALYNRRFNGMRPRHV
+953 ALYNRRFNSMRPRHV

-1046 DVLRLYPAGRV
+1046 DVLKLYPAGRI

-1322 PVPVPITDRQKKEM
+1322 PVPVPITDRQKEEM
-1336 EELSDRADLVR
+1336 EELSDRADRVR
-1347 DGDVSPEVDNL
+1347 DGDVPPEADNL
-1358 LRITGDGRKIAL
+1358 LKITGDGRKIAL

-1394 NVARIWQEETPRLG
+1394 NVARIWHEETPRLG

-1448 DAGDNPARREQLFA
+1448 DAGDNPAKRERLFA

-1515 NTYDHVRDY
+1515 NTYDHVRNY

-1596 KLLRASWAQQ
+1596 KLLRVSWAQQ

-1611 RDINQQLQPRIEGI
+1611 RDISQQLQPRVELL
-1625 RQTIR
+1625 RQSIR

-1642 LSIHQTARMNGKWE
+1642 LSIHQTAHE
-1656 GMTING
+1656 
-1662 RPVGDRQTACRLLH
+1662 RPMGG
-1676 QAAHQAHDGD
+1676 HD
-1686 TIAEYDG
+1686 
-1693 LPVIARRAA
+1693 
-1702 TTGRITLAVKAVH
+1702 
-1715 EHESGTEMPGPYLTG
+1715 
-1730 PSSIV
+1730 
-1735 SQLDRIVKNMATDPG
+1735 
-1750 KLTERLADAE
+1750 
-1760 RELAAAQ
+1760 
-1767 ETLAEPFAHEDE
+1767 
-1779 YRQKQAELERLT
+1779 
-1791 SKPDEPRET
+1791 
-1800 ESRDQETKE
+1800 
-1809 RSAGMPL
+1809 
-1816 TTENARRLLEQ
+1816 
-1827 DPDVTEVTQGG
+1827 
-1838 NAMGHYLEARL
+1838 
-1849 TDGRA
+1849 
-1854 VQIDF
+1854 
-1859 HDNPAWK
+1859 
-1866 DTDRLAGR
+1866 
-1874 NPSSGSRAHSS
+1874 
-1885 AAHGKTEAR
+1885 
-1894 KTGCLKPW
+1894 
-1902 PWEQP
+1902 
-1907 RGKSPSTPAA
+1907 
-1917 GSIRRTSATTRAR
+1917 
-1930 DPASWSKAPRA
+1930 
-1941 TKDQASTSKPQAS
+1941 
-1954 RSIPAMTNRTGIDDT
+1954 
-1969 DHHRQRHQTGQGR
+1969 
-1982 RRRMDRHQRPRRPTH
+1982 HQRPT
-1997 VHAHGRRPAIQHRR
+1997 GRRPADRMQTPPPGRPPSARRGHDSRIRRPARHRTPRGRHRKDHPGRQGRPRARIRHGDARPLPDRTIQHRQP
-2011 RAGRHD
+2011 A
-2017 HRHAPPTPEGRGSGR
+2017 
-2032 RRRPGRNGAGRREDH
+2032 RPDH
-2047 QQEDAVRPV
+2047 QEHGHR
-2056 PRQAQGEPRRKKTIE
+2056 PRQAHGPAGGRRKGTRRRTGDAGRTI
-2071 RNNHGTS
+2071 
-2078 KRNHRQDADH
+2078 
-2088 PRGILALRPRGR
+2088 RPRGR
-2100 PRPGRHRRRRKH
+2100 I
-2112 ETDHRR
+2112 
-2118 HDDHAPA
+2118 PA
-2125 SARPGIRPGQPPMR
+2125 K
-2139 TGRRVRGRPV
+2139 TGRTRTADVQ
-2149 PPLPVEHETQ
+2149 T
-2159 LEGRRR
+2159 RRA
-2165 VRVGTLVDQ
+2165 
-2174 PGDGPVYR
+2174 PGDG
-2182 PRHQAEPPD
+2182 
-2191 DGHRGPEPRRPG
+2191 
-2203 HAPQSQHRRDR
+2203 
-2214 RLRLRQ
+2214 
-2220 DRHPRHPQHPQGQHE
+2220 
-2235 LRVHR
+2235 
-2240 PERRTLRED
+2240 
-2249 RRETKDD
+2249 K
-2256 GLHGQTARPGGPDQR
+2256 
-2271 DEIQPHALHRPHE
+2271 
-2284 TRRGDHAPGHQHHGQ
+2284 
-2299 HQRLHTQGAPDR
+2299 
-2311 RLLDQIRT
+2311 
-2319 QPPDRTHRVR
+2319 
-2329 LLPARRHPQGLP
+2329 
-2341 AHRHRPDPQRGRRHA
+2341 
-2356 RPARSQRTG
+2356 
-2365 RDQGKPGRRRRPD
+2365 
-2378 RH
+2378 

>member
-694 IGAMARRLMPGTD
+694 IGAMVRRLMPG
-707 DPTRLAERLATDMS
+707 
-721 VSEWIWGIARDL
+721 
-733 PNLRQGA
+733 
-740 AHDAYGAPPRAID
+740 
-753 ARPDDYQAFRA
+753 
-764 RREEQLGQW
+764 
-773 REQPEH
+773 
-779 AEAAR
+779 
-784 ADQTDAERLEH
+784 
-795 VADLLERVQPTP
+795 
-807 LETEQIK
+807 
-814 APLGAPWIPARD
+814 
-826 VHDFMM
+826 
-832 ETFNVRGHG
+832 
-841 LTPGKLSQYS
+841 
-851 VDWIPQL
+851 
-858 GQWRV
+858 
-863 GYSGGGDIDYKAART
+863 
-878 YGTEDRN
+878 
-885 PFQLLEACLDNAQI
+885 
-899 TVTKDSP
+899 
-906 TETTASGKP
+906 
-915 KRVKDQKATMA
+915 
-926 AIEKANAIRDAWN
+926 
-939 QWVFKD
+939 
-945 PDRAQRLT
+945 
-953 ALYNRRFNGMRPRHV
+953 
-968 DGSYLTTPGIA
+968 
-979 HGVALRPHQKDAVAR
+979 
-994 ALRSDEGTLIAHVV
+994 
-1008 GAGKTFEGV
+1008 
-1017 ALSHEAKRLGKASK
+1017 
-1031 PMLVVPNHLVDQWAG
+1031 
-1046 DVLRLYPAGRV
+1046 
-1057 LVMDKDAQ
+1057 
-1065 RNPESVRRFW
+1065 
-1075 GRVATGDWD
+1075 
-1084 AVIVPESRFSQLH
+1084 
-1097 VSKERRL
+1097 
-1104 RNMRARVDEFAQA
+1104 
-1117 VEAAAKARGDKDP
+1117 
-1130 TVKRLEAAR
+1130 
-1139 KSAET
+1139 
-1144 AMQRLRD
+1144 
-1151 GKESRDDKALAGI
+1151 
-1164 EFESLGVDMLIV
+1164 
-1176 DEAHHFKNLGVP
+1176 
-1188 VASADLGMQL
+1188 
-1198 SSAAKCEDLLDKCEW
+1198 
-1213 LREAGHGGNIAF
+1213 
-1225 MTGTPV
+1225 
-1231 SNSMSELYNMQRYL
+1231 
-1245 APGTLKAQGLDT
+1245 
-1257 FAAWAG
+1257 
-1263 AYGQVVP
+1263 
-1270 TVELKPEGNGFQV
+1270 
-1283 KQRFARFQNLPELM
+1283 
-1297 NAVKQFTD
+1297 
-1305 MITNDDIQLPL
+1305 
-1316 PELEQV
+1316 
-1322 PVPVPITDRQKKEM
+1322 TDRQKKEM

-1347 DGDVSPEVDNL
+1347 DGDVPPEVDNL

-1408 TQLVF
+1408 TQLIF

-1625 RQTIR
+1625 RQAIR

-1642 LSIHQTARMNGKWE
+1642 LNIHQTARMNGKWE

-1827 DPDVTEVTQGG
+1827 DHDVTEVTQGG

-1874 NPSSGSRAHSS
+1874 IEVSYANRPQAEWQYDDNDMADREHTVIDPAD
-1885 AAHGKTEAR
+1885 
-1894 KTGCLKPW
+1894 
-1902 PWEQP
+1902 
-1907 RGKSPSTPAA
+1907 PAA
-1917 GSIRRTSATTRAR
+1917 GKTLAKAVEGWERAGGLHTARAAGTSHLAANQPPEEYAYRWRKPGDPDRHIAYLSTAFDRDQAMKAR
-1930 DPASWSKAPRA
+1930 ENAGYVVTKVDEDPA
-1941 TKDQASTSKPQAS
+1941 
-1954 RSIPAMTNRTGIDDT
+1954 
-1969 DHHRQRHQTGQGR
+1969 
-1982 RRRMDRHQRPRRPTH
+1982 
-1997 VHAHGRRPAIQHRR
+1997 VLYEQHRKASCM
-2011 RAGRHD
+2011 RASHILERYESPD
-2017 HRHAPPTPEGRGSGR
+2017 
-2032 RRRPGRNGAGRREDH
+2032 
-2047 QQEDAVRPV
+2047 QDAVRILHGIVGEVNAHDPENDIATYLAYPSDKV
-2056 PRQAQGEPRRKKTIE
+2056 VQIAGDGLTSADIAEKREMGGWDPRKDPLMRINAQGDWTGI
-2071 RNNHGTS
+2071 T
-2078 KRNHRQDADH
+2078 QQQADQ
-2088 PRGILALRPRGR
+2088 IVW
-2100 PRPGRHRRRRKH
+2100 
-2112 ETDHRR
+2112 DN
-2118 HDDHAPA
+2118 
-2125 SARPGIRPGQPPMR
+2125 
-2139 TGRRVRGRPV
+2139 
-2149 PPLPVEHETQ
+2149 
-2159 LEGRRR
+2159 
-2165 VRVGTLVDQ
+2165 
-2174 PGDGPVYR
+2174 
-2182 PRHQAEPPD
+2182 
-2191 DGHRGPEPRRPG
+2191 
-2203 HAPQSQHRRDR
+2203 
-2214 RLRLRQ
+2214 
-2220 DRHPRHPQHPQGQHE
+2220 
-2235 LRVHR
+2235 
-2240 PERRTLRED
+2240 
-2249 RRETKDD
+2249 
-2256 GLHGQTARPGGPDQR
+2256 R
-2271 DEIQPHALHRPHE
+2271 DEILTRASYDSELSTWTLH
-2284 TRRGDHAPGHQHHGQ
+2284 Q
-2299 HQRLHTQGAPDR
+2299 
-2311 RLLDQIRT
+2311 LDQLKEPQPT
-2319 QPPDRTHRVR
+2319 QSLDRDRPEPDHKAPAQADSTTKRHGPR
-2329 LLPARRHPQGLP
+2329 L
-2341 AHRHRPDPQRGRRHA
+2341 
-2356 RPARSQRTG
+2356 
-2365 RDQGKPGRRRRPD
+2365 
-2378 RH
+2378 